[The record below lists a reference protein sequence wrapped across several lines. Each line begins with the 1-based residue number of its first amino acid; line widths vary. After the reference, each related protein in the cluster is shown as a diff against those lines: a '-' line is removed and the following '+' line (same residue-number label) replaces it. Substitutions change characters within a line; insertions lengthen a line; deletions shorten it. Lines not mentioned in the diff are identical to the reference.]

1 MRKLFI
7 PLLLCSALEAN
18 EKNGFFIEAGFE
30 TGLLEG
36 TQTQEKNYTTTQT
49 TTKTTTN
56 NYNYLPLNSILQRA
70 TNLFKDAD
78 ISKLSFSSL
87 SPVRASLDLSG
98 HLTIENFLPYNLNN
112 VKLSFTDA
120 QGNVIDLG
128 VIETLPKQSK
138 IVLSYQQFN
147 ETKQVFDNIM
157 EEQKK
162 YYEKEAERRKNKT
175 TSSVSETN
183 REPSFTFPTF
193 EVLSTPHSDPN
204 TQRVFEAL
212 SKINT
217 NLVMKYSDTN
227 NFESAKD
234 KTEKFTAKTAEEF
247 TNLMLNMIAVLDSQ
261 SWGDAIL
268 NAPFEFTDNK
278 QSGECTNKGDSNDNC
293 VYPQKNGL
301 VKSNVDK
308 KYVLDKQSIVNN
320 FRGKTDLDVSLLN
333 GAGVD
338 GLGSNTTPTNNDDGK
353 NYGQLAVVA
362 SALNPQKLFGT
373 DYKTI
378 NLADLRAI
386 LHEFSHTKGYTHNGN
401 MTYQRVPVV
410 GSNGQQEKKDDGAL
424 KDSDGLPYNVC
435 SLYGG
440 QGQPSFPSNYP
451 NSIYHNCADVPA
463 GFLGVTA
470 AVWQQLINQNA
481 LPINFANLNSQT
493 NYNLNATLNTQD
505 MANSVIGTIQKTLTA
520 TSTTTTTSYH
530 HSKSLQRF
538 RSPLL
543 GINVKIGY
551 QNYFNDFIGL
561 AYYGI
566 IKYNYAKAANQKV
579 QQLSYGG
586 GIDLLLDF
594 ITTYSN
600 KNSPTGIQTRR
611 NFSSSFGIF
620 GGLRGLYNSYYALN
634 KVKGS
639 GNLDAATGLN
649 YRYKHSKYSVGI
661 SIPLIQRKA
670 SVISSGSDYTNS
682 FVFNEG
688 ASHFKV
694 FFNYGWVF

>member
-7 PLLLCSALEAN
+7 PLLLFSALEAN

-36 TQTQEKNYTTTQT
+36 AQTQEKRHT
-49 TTKTTTN
+49 TTKNTYAT
-56 NYNYLPLNSILQRA
+56 YNYLPTDTILKRA
-70 TNLFKDAD
+70 ANLFTNAEA
-78 ISKLSFSSL
+78 ISKLKFSSL
-87 SPVRASLDLSG
+87 SPIRVLYMYNG
-98 HLTIENFLPYNLNN
+98 QLTIENFLPYNLSN
-112 VKLSFTDA
+112 VKLSFKDT
-120 QGNVIDLG
+120 QGNAIDLG
-128 VIETLPKQSK
+128 VIETIPKHSK
-138 IVLSYQQFN
+138 IVLPG
-147 ETKQVFDNIM
+147 EAFDSLKIDPYTLFLP
-157 EEQKK
+157 KI
-162 YYEKEAERRKNKT
+162 EA
-175 TSSVSETN
+175 TSTSI
-183 REPSFTFPTF
+183 
-193 EVLSTPHSDPN
+193 SDTN
-204 TQRVFEAL
+204 TQRVFETL
-212 SKINT
+212 NKIKT
-217 NLVMKYSDTN
+217 DLVVNYRNENK
-227 NFESAKD
+227 FKD
-234 KTEKFTAKTAEEF
+234 HENHWEAFTPQTAEEF

-268 NAPFEFTDNK
+268 NAPFEFT
-278 QSGECTNKGDSNDNC
+278 NKGGEECDTSKENDC
-293 VYPQKNGL
+293 VNPGTNGL
-301 VKSNVDK
+301 VNSQNKS
-308 KYVLDKQSIVNN
+308 YVLNKQDIVNK
-320 FRGKTDLDVSLLN
+320 FRNKADLDVIVLKDS
-333 GAGVD
+333 GVV
-338 GLGSNTTPTNNDDGK
+338 GLGSDITPSNNDDGK
-353 NYGQLAVVA
+353 HYGQLGVVA
-362 SALNPQKLFGT
+362 SALDPKKLFGN
-373 DYKTI
+373 DLKTI
-378 NLADLRAI
+378 NLEDLRTI

-401 MTYQRVPVV
+401 MTYQRVPT
-410 GSNGQQEKKDDGAL
+410 GQNENGKP

-435 SLYGG
+435 SLYGKSN
-440 QGQPSFPSNYP
+440 QPAFPSNYP

-481 LPINFANLNSQT
+481 LPIDYANLSAQT
-493 NYNLNATLNTQD
+493 NYNLNASLNTQD
-505 MANSVIGTIQKTLTA
+505 LANSMLGTIQKTFV
-520 TSTTTTTSYH
+520 TSSVTNHYFS
-530 HSKSLQRF
+530 SASQSF
-538 RSPLL
+538 RSPIL
-543 GINVKIGY
+543 GVNAKIGY

-566 IKYNYAKAANQKV
+566 VKYNYSKALNQKF

-600 KNSPTGIQTRR
+600 KNSPIGIQTRK

-620 GGLRGLYNSYYALN
+620 GGLRGLYNSYYVLN

-639 GNLDAATGLN
+639 GNLDVATGLN

-670 SVISSGSDYTNS
+670 SVVSSGGDYTNS

>member
-36 TQTQEKNYTTTQT
+36 AQTQEKRHT
-49 TTKTTTN
+49 TTKNTYAT
-56 NYNYLPLNSILQRA
+56 YNYLPTDAVLKRA
-70 TNLFKDAD
+70 ANLFTDAKS
-78 ISKLSFSSL
+78 ISQLNFSSL
-87 SPVRASLDLSG
+87 SPVKVLYIG
-98 HLTIENFLPYNLNN
+98 GKLTIENFLPYNLSN

-120 QGNVIDLG
+120 QGNIIDLG
-128 VIETLPKQSK
+128 VIETIPKHSK
-138 IVLSYQQFN
+138 IVLPG
-147 ETKQVFDNIM
+147 EAFDSL
-157 EEQKK
+157 
-162 YYEKEAERRKNKT
+162 KEAFDKIDPYTFFFPKFEA
-175 TSSVSETN
+175 TSTSVS
-183 REPSFTFPTF
+183 
-193 EVLSTPHSDPN
+193 DAN
-204 TQRVFEAL
+204 TQRVFETL
-212 SKINT
+212 NKIKT
-217 NLVMKYSDTN
+217 NLIMKYSNENPSNFNTCPYN
-227 NFESAKD
+227 NNGNTKND
-234 KTEKFTAKTAEEF
+234 CWQPFTPQTAEEF

-268 NAPFEFTDNK
+268 NAPFDFTNSSTDCDNDSSKCVNPGINGRVDSKVDQQYVLNK
-278 QSGECTNKGDSNDNC
+278 QG
-293 VYPQKNGL
+293 
-301 VKSNVDK
+301 
-308 KYVLDKQSIVNN
+308 IVNN
-320 FRGKTDLDVSLLN
+320 FRKKIEID
-333 GAGVD
+333 
-338 GLGSNTTPTNNDDGK
+338 
-353 NYGQLAVVA
+353 AVVLKNSGVVGLA
-362 SALNPQKLFGT
+362 NGYGNDGEYGTLGVEAYALDPTKLFGNNL
-373 DYKTI
+373 KTI
-378 NLADLRAI
+378 NLADLRTI

-401 MTYQRVPVV
+401 MTYQRVPT
-410 GSNGQQEKKDDGAL
+410 GQNENGKP

-440 QGQPSFPSNYP
+440 QGQSAFPSNYP

-481 LPINFANLNSQT
+481 LPINFANLGSQT
-493 NYNLNATLNTQD
+493 NYNLNASLNTQD
-505 MANSVIGTIQKTLTA
+505 LANSMLSTIQKTFV
-520 TSTTTTTSYH
+520 TSSVTNHYFS
-530 HSKSLQRF
+530 SASQSF
-538 RSPLL
+538 RSPIL
-543 GINVKIGY
+543 GVNAKIGY

-566 IKYNYAKAANQKV
+566 IKYNYTKASSEKV

-586 GIDLLLDF
+586 GIDLLVDF

-600 KNSPTGIQTRR
+600 KNSPIDIQTRR

-639 GNLDAATGLN
+639 GNLDVATGLN

-670 SVISSGSDYTNS
+670 SIVSSDGDYTNS
-682 FVFNEG
+682 LVFNEG

>member
-7 PLLLCSALEAN
+7 PLLLFSALEAN

-36 TQTQEKNYTTTQT
+36 TQTQEKRHT
-49 TTKTTTN
+49 TTKSTYAT
-56 NYNYLPLNSILQRA
+56 YNYLPTDSVLKRA
-70 TNLFKDAD
+70 ANLFADAKS
-78 ISKLSFSSL
+78 ISQLKFSSL
-87 SPVRASLDLSG
+87 SPIKVLYIG
-98 HLTIENFLPYNLNN
+98 GQLTIENFLPYNLSN
-112 VKLSFTDA
+112 VKLSFKDA

-128 VIETLPKQSK
+128 VIETIPKHSK
-138 IVLSYQQFN
+138 IVLPG
-147 ETKQVFDNIM
+147 EAFDSL
-157 EEQKK
+157 
-162 YYEKEAERRKNKT
+162 KEAFDKIGPYTFFFPKFEA
-175 TSSVSETN
+175 TSTSI
-183 REPSFTFPTF
+183 
-193 EVLSTPHSDPN
+193 SDTN
-204 TQRVFEAL
+204 TQRVFETL
-212 SKINT
+212 NKIKT
-217 NLVMKYSDTN
+217 NLIMKYSNENPSNFNTCPYN
-227 NFESAKD
+227 NNGNTKND
-234 KTEKFTAKTAEEF
+234 CWQNFTPQTAEEF

-268 NAPFEFTDNK
+268 NAPFEFTNSSTDCDNDPSKCVNPGVNGRVDTKVDQQYILNK
-278 QSGECTNKGDSNDNC
+278 QG
-293 VYPQKNGL
+293 
-301 VKSNVDK
+301 
-308 KYVLDKQSIVNN
+308 IINN
-320 FRGKTDLDVSLLN
+320 FRKKIEID
-333 GAGVD
+333 
-338 GLGSNTTPTNNDDGK
+338 
-353 NYGQLAVVA
+353 AVVLKNSGVVGLA
-362 SALNPQKLFGT
+362 NGYGNDGEYGTLGVEAYALEPQKLFGN
-373 DYKTI
+373 DLKTI
-378 NLADLRAI
+378 NLADLRTI

-401 MTYQRVPVV
+401 MTYQRVP
-410 GSNGQQEKKDDGAL
+410 NGQVENGKP

-440 QGQPSFPSNYP
+440 SNQSAFPSNYP

-481 LPINFANLNSQT
+481 LPINFANLSAQT
-493 NYNLNATLNTQD
+493 NYNLNASLNTQD
-505 MANSVIGTIQKTLTA
+505 LANSMLGTIQKTFV
-520 TSTTTTTSYH
+520 TSSVTNHYFS
-530 HSKSLQRF
+530 SASQSF
-538 RSPLL
+538 RSPIL
-543 GINVKIGY
+543 GVNAKIGY

-566 IKYNYAKAANQKV
+566 IKYNYSKALNQKF

-600 KNSPTGIQTRR
+600 KNSPTGIQTKR

-620 GGLRGLYNSYYALN
+620 GGLRGLYNSYYVLN

-639 GNLDAATGLN
+639 GNLDVATGLN

-670 SVISSGSDYTNS
+670 SVVSSGSDYTNS

-694 FFNYGWVF
+694 FFNYGWIF

>member
-7 PLLLCSALEAN
+7 PLLLFSALEAN

-36 TQTQEKNYTTTQT
+36 VQTQEKRHT
-49 TTKTTTN
+49 TTKNTYAT
-56 NYNYLPLNSILQRA
+56 YNYLPTDAVLKRA
-70 TNLFKDAD
+70 ASLFTNAEA
-78 ISKLSFSSL
+78 ISKLKFSSL
-87 SPVRASLDLSG
+87 SPVRVLYMYNG
-98 HLTIENFLPYNLNN
+98 QLTIENFLPYNLNN

-128 VIETLPKQSK
+128 VIETIPKHSK
-138 IVLSYQQFN
+138 IVLPG
-147 ETKQVFDNIM
+147 EAFDSL
-157 EEQKK
+157 
-162 YYEKEAERRKNKT
+162 KEAFDKIDPYTFFLPKFEA
-175 TSSVSETN
+175 TSTSA
-183 REPSFTFPTF
+183 
-193 EVLSTPHSDPN
+193 SDPN
-204 TQRVFEAL
+204 TQRVFETL
-212 SKINT
+212 NKIKT
-217 NLVMKYSDTN
+217 NLVMKYSSENPSNFNTCPYN
-227 NFESAKD
+227 NNGNTKND
-234 KTEKFTAKTAEEF
+234 CWQPFTPQTAEEF

-268 NAPFEFTDNK
+268 NAPFEFTNSSTDCDNDPSK
-278 QSGECTNKGDSNDNC
+278 C
-293 VYPQKNGL
+293 VNPGTNGL
-301 VKSNVDK
+301 VDSKVDQQ
-308 KYVLDKQSIVNN
+308 YVLNKQGIVNN
-320 FRGKTDLDVSLLN
+320 FRKKIEID
-333 GAGVD
+333 
-338 GLGSNTTPTNNDDGK
+338 
-353 NYGQLAVVA
+353 AVVLKNSGVVGLA
-362 SALNPQKLFGT
+362 NGYGNDGEYGTLGVEAYALDPKKLFS
-373 DYKTI
+373 DNLKTI
-378 NLADLRAI
+378 NLEDLRTI

-401 MTYQRVPVV
+401 MTYQRVPT
-410 GSNGQQEKKDDGAL
+410 GQNENGKP

-440 QGQPSFPSNYP
+440 SNQPAFPSNYP

-505 MANSVIGTIQKTLTA
+505 MANSVIGTIQKTLTT

-530 HSKSLQRF
+530 HSKSSQRF

-543 GINVKIGY
+543 GVNVKIGY

-566 IKYNYAKAANQKV
+566 VKYNYSKALNQKV

-600 KNSPTGIQTRR
+600 KNSPTGIQTRK

-639 GNLDAATGLN
+639 GNLDATTGLN

-670 SVISSGSDYTNS
+670 SIVSSGDGYTNS
-682 FVFNEG
+682 LVFNEG

>member
-7 PLLLCSALEAN
+7 PLLLCSTLEAN

-36 TQTQEKNYTTTQT
+36 TQTQEKRHT
-49 TTKTTTN
+49 TTKNTYAT
-56 NYNYLPLNSILQRA
+56 YNYLPTDAVLKRA

-175 TSSVSETN
+175 TSSVSETK

-268 NAPFEFTDNK
+268 NAPFEFTNSSTDCDNDSSKCVNPGTNGRVNSQNASYVLNK
-278 QSGECTNKGDSNDNC
+278 QD
-293 VYPQKNGL
+293 
-301 VKSNVDK
+301 
-308 KYVLDKQSIVNN
+308 IVNK
-320 FRGKTDLDVSLLN
+320 FRNKADLDVSLLN
-333 GAGVD
+333 GAGVV

-362 SALNPQKLFGT
+362 SALNPQKLFGNNL
-373 DYKTI
+373 KTI
-378 NLADLRAI
+378 NLEDLRAI

-401 MTYQRVPVV
+401 MTYQRVPT
-410 GSNGQQEKKDDGAL
+410 GQNENGKP

-440 QGQPSFPSNYP
+440 QGQSAFPSNYP

-481 LPINFANLNSQT
+481 LPINFANLSSQT
-493 NYNLNATLNTQD
+493 NYNLNASLNTQD
-505 MANSVIGTIQKTLTA
+505 LANSMLSTIQKTFV
-520 TSTTTTTSYH
+520 TSSVTNHYFS
-530 HSKSLQRF
+530 SASQNF
-538 RSPLL
+538 RSPIL
-543 GINVKIGY
+543 GVNAKIGY

-566 IKYNYAKAANQKV
+566 IKYNYAKASSEKV

-586 GIDLLLDF
+586 GIDLLVDF

-600 KNSPTGIQTRR
+600 KNSPIDIQTRR

-639 GNLDAATGLN
+639 GNLDVATGLN

-670 SVISSGSDYTNS
+670 SIVSSNGDYTNS
-682 FVFNEG
+682 LVFNEG

>member
-36 TQTQEKNYTTTQT
+36 AQTQEKRHT
-49 TTKTTTN
+49 TTKNTYAT
-56 NYNYLPLNSILQRA
+56 YNYLPTDTILKRA
-70 TNLFKDAD
+70 ANLFTNAEA
-78 ISKLSFSSL
+78 ISKLKFSSL
-87 SPVRASLDLSG
+87 SPVRVLYMYNG
-98 HLTIENFLPYNLNN
+98 QLTIENFLPYNLSN

-120 QGNVIDLG
+120 QGNMIDLG
-128 VIETLPKQSK
+128 VIETIPKHSK
-138 IVLSYQQFN
+138 IVLPG
-147 ETKQVFDNIM
+147 EAFDSLKIDPYTFLPKI
-157 EEQKK
+157 EV
-162 YYEKEAERRKNKT
+162 
-175 TSSVSETN
+175 TSTSVS
-183 REPSFTFPTF
+183 
-193 EVLSTPHSDPN
+193 DAN
-204 TQRVFEAL
+204 TQRVFETL
-212 SKINT
+212 NKIKTDLIVNYR
-217 NLVMKYSDTN
+217 NENK
-227 NFESAKD
+227 FKD
-234 KTEKFTAKTAEEF
+234 HENHWEAFTPQTAEEF

-268 NAPFEFTDNK
+268 NAPFDF
-278 QSGECTNKGDSNDNC
+278 TNKGGGGECDTSKENEC
-293 VYPQKNGL
+293 VNPGTNGL
-301 VKSNVDK
+301 VNSQNKS
-308 KYVLDKQSIVNN
+308 YVLNKQDIVNK
-320 FRGKTDLDVSLLN
+320 FRNKADLDVVVLKDS
-333 GAGVD
+333 GVV
-338 GLGSNTTPTNNDDGK
+338 GLGSDITPSNNDDGK
-353 NYGQLAVVA
+353 HYGQLGVVA
-362 SALNPQKLFGT
+362 SALDPTKLFGN
-373 DYKTI
+373 DLKTI
-378 NLADLRAI
+378 NLEDLRTI

-401 MTYQRVPVV
+401 MTYQRVPT
-410 GSNGQQEKKDDGAL
+410 GQNENGKP

-440 QGQPSFPSNYP
+440 SNQSAFPSNYP

-481 LPINFANLNSQT
+481 LPINFANLGSQT
-493 NYNLNATLNTQD
+493 NYNLNASLNTQD
-505 MANSVIGTIQKTLTA
+505 LANSMLNTIQKTFV
-520 TSTTTTTSYH
+520 TSSVTNHYSSSTSQ
-530 HSKSLQRF
+530 SF
-538 RSPLL
+538 RSPIL
-543 GINVKIGY
+543 GVNAKIGY

-586 GIDLLLDF
+586 GIDLLVDF

-600 KNSPTGIQTRR
+600 KNSPIDIQTRR

-639 GNLDAATGLN
+639 GNLDVATGLN

-670 SVISSGSDYTNS
+670 SIVSSNGDYTNS
-682 FVFNEG
+682 LVFNEG

>member
-7 PLLLCSALEAN
+7 PLLLFSALEAN

-36 TQTQEKNYTTTQT
+36 TQTQEQRRT
-49 TTKTTTN
+49 TTKNTYAT
-56 NYNYLPLNSILQRA
+56 YNYLPTDTILKRA
-70 TNLFKDAD
+70 ANLFTNAEA
-78 ISKLSFSSL
+78 ISKLKFSSL
-87 SPVRASLDLSG
+87 SPVRVLYMYNG
-98 HLTIENFLPYNLNN
+98 QLTIENFLPYNLSN

-128 VIETLPKQSK
+128 VIETIPKHSKIILPGEAFDGLKIDPYTLFLPK
-138 IVLSYQQFN
+138 IEV
-147 ETKQVFDNIM
+147 
-157 EEQKK
+157 
-162 YYEKEAERRKNKT
+162 
-175 TSSVSETN
+175 TSTSVS
-183 REPSFTFPTF
+183 
-193 EVLSTPHSDPN
+193 DAN
-204 TQRVFEAL
+204 TQRVFETL
-212 SKINT
+212 NKIKT
-217 NLVMKYSDTN
+217 NLIVNYRNENK
-227 NFESAKD
+227 FEGHQNHWEA
-234 KTEKFTAKTAEEF
+234 FTPQTAEEF

-268 NAPFEFTDNK
+268 NAPFEFT
-278 QSGECTNKGDSNDNC
+278 NKGGEECDTSKENEC
-293 VYPQKNGL
+293 VNPGTNGR
-301 VKSNVDK
+301 VNSKVDQ
-308 KYVLDKQSIVNN
+308 KYVLNKQDIVNK
-320 FRGKTDLDVSLLN
+320 FRNKADLDVVVLKDS
-333 GAGVD
+333 GVV
-338 GLGSNTTPTNNDDGK
+338 GLGSDITPSNNDDGK
-353 NYGQLAVVA
+353 HYGQLGVVA
-362 SALNPQKLFGT
+362 SALDPKKLFGN
-373 DYKTI
+373 DLKTI
-378 NLADLRAI
+378 KLEDLRTI

-401 MTYQRVPVV
+401 MTYQRVPT
-410 GSNGQQEKKDDGAL
+410 GQNENGKP

-440 QGQPSFPSNYP
+440 SNQSAFPSNYP

-481 LPINFANLNSQT
+481 LPINYANLGSQT
-493 NYNLNATLNTQD
+493 NYNLNASLNTQD
-505 MANSVIGTIQKTLTA
+505 LANSMLSTIQKTFV
-520 TSTTTTTSYH
+520 TSSVTNHYFSSTS
-530 HSKSLQRF
+530 QNF
-538 RSPLL
+538 RSPIL
-543 GINVKIGY
+543 GVNAKMGY

-586 GIDLLLDF
+586 GIDLLVDF

-600 KNSPTGIQTRR
+600 KNSPIDIQTRR

-639 GNLDAATGLN
+639 GNLDVATGLN
-649 YRYKHSKYSVGI
+649 YRYKHSKYSVGV

-670 SVISSGSDYTNS
+670 SIVSSNGDYTNS

>member
-7 PLLLCSALEAN
+7 PLLLFSALEAN

-36 TQTQEKNYTTTQT
+36 TQTQEKRHT
-49 TTKTTTN
+49 TTKNTYAT
-56 NYNYLPLNSILQRA
+56 YNYLPTDAVLKRA
-70 TNLFKDAD
+70 TNLFTNAEA
-78 ISKLSFSSL
+78 ISKLKFSSL
-87 SPVRASLDLSG
+87 SPVRVLYMYNG
-98 HLTIENFLPYNLNN
+98 QLTIENFLPYNLSN
-112 VKLSFTDA
+112 VKISFTDA
-120 QGNVIDLG
+120 QGNIIDLG
-128 VIETLPKQSK
+128 VIETIPKHSK
-138 IVLSYQQFN
+138 IVLPG
-147 ETKQVFDNIM
+147 EAFDSL
-157 EEQKK
+157 
-162 YYEKEAERRKNKT
+162 KEAFDKIDPYTFFLPKIEA
-175 TSSVSETN
+175 TSTSVS
-183 REPSFTFPTF
+183 
-193 EVLSTPHSDPN
+193 DAN
-204 TQRVFEAL
+204 TQRVFETL
-212 SKINT
+212 NKIKT
-217 NLVMKYSDTN
+217 DLVVNYRNENK
-227 NFESAKD
+227 FKD
-234 KTEKFTAKTAEEF
+234 HENHWEAFTPQTAEEF

-268 NAPFEFTDNK
+268 NAPFEFTNSSTDCDNDPSKCVNPGTNGRVNSQNKSYVLNK
-278 QSGECTNKGDSNDNC
+278 QD
-293 VYPQKNGL
+293 
-301 VKSNVDK
+301 
-308 KYVLDKQSIVNN
+308 IVNK
-320 FRGKTDLDVSLLN
+320 FRNKADLDVVVLKDS
-333 GAGVD
+333 GVV
-338 GLGSNTTPTNNDDGK
+338 GLGSDITPSNNDDGK
-353 NYGQLAVVA
+353 HYGQLGVVA
-362 SALNPQKLFGT
+362 SALDPKKLFGNNL
-373 DYKTI
+373 KTI
-378 NLADLRAI
+378 NLQDLRTI

-401 MTYQRVPVV
+401 MTYQRVPT
-410 GSNGQQEKKDDGAL
+410 GQNENGKP

-440 QGQPSFPSNYP
+440 QGQSAFPSNYP

-481 LPINFANLNSQT
+481 LPINFANLDSQT
-493 NYNLNATLNTQD
+493 NYNLNASLNTQD
-505 MANSVIGTIQKTLTA
+505 LANSMLSTIQKTFV
-520 TSTTTTTSYH
+520 TSSVTDHYFS
-530 HSKSLQRF
+530 SASQSF
-538 RSPLL
+538 RSPIL
-543 GINVKIGY
+543 GVNAKIGY

-586 GIDLLLDF
+586 GIDLLVDF

-600 KNSPTGIQTRR
+600 KNNPIDIQTRR

-639 GNLDAATGLN
+639 GNLDVATGLN

-670 SVISSGSDYTNS
+670 SIVSSNGDYTNS
-682 FVFNEG
+682 LVFNEG

>member
-1 MRKLFI
+1 MKKLFI
-7 PLLLCSALEAN
+7 PLLLFSALEAN

-36 TQTQEKNYTTTQT
+36 TQTQEKRHT
-49 TTKTTTN
+49 TTKNTYAT
-56 NYNYLPLNSILQRA
+56 YNYLPTDTILKRA
-70 TNLFKDAD
+70 ANLFTNAEA
-78 ISKLSFSSL
+78 ISKLKFSSL
-87 SPVRASLDLSG
+87 SPVRVLYMYNG
-98 HLTIENFLPYNLNN
+98 QLTIENFLPYNLSN

-128 VIETLPKQSK
+128 VIETIPKHSK
-138 IVLSYQQFN
+138 IVLPG
-147 ETKQVFDNIM
+147 EAFDSLKIDPYTLFLP
-157 EEQKK
+157 KI
-162 YYEKEAERRKNKT
+162 EA
-175 TSSVSETN
+175 TSTSI
-183 REPSFTFPTF
+183 
-193 EVLSTPHSDPN
+193 SDAN
-204 TQRVFEAL
+204 TQRVFETL
-212 SKINT
+212 NKIKT
-217 NLVMKYSDTN
+217 NLVVNYRNENK
-227 NFESAKD
+227 FKD
-234 KTEKFTAKTAEEF
+234 HENHWEAFTPQTAEEF

-268 NAPFEFTDNK
+268 NAPFEFTNK
-278 QSGECTNKGDSNDNC
+278 GGGGECDTSEENAC
-293 VYPQKNGL
+293 VNPGTNGL
-301 VKSNVDK
+301 VNSQNKS
-308 KYVLDKQSIVNN
+308 YVLNKQDIVNK
-320 FRGKTDLDVSLLN
+320 FRNKADLDVVVLKDS
-333 GAGVD
+333 GVV
-338 GLGSNTTPTNNDDGK
+338 GLGSDITPSNNDDGK
-353 NYGQLAVVA
+353 HYGQLGVVA
-362 SALNPQKLFGT
+362 SALDPKKLFGN
-373 DYKTI
+373 DLKTI
-378 NLADLRAI
+378 NLEDLRTI

-401 MTYQRVPVV
+401 MTYQRVPVTKDGQV
-410 GSNGQQEKKDDGAL
+410 EKDNNGKP

-435 SLYGG
+435 SRFNGSG
-440 QGQPSFPSNYP
+440 QSAFPSNYP

-481 LPINFANLNSQT
+481 LPINYANLGSQT
-493 NYNLNATLNTQD
+493 NYNLNASLNTQD
-505 MANSVIGTIQKTLTA
+505 LANSMLSTIQKTFV
-520 TSTTTTTSYH
+520 TSSVTNHYFS
-530 HSKSLQRF
+530 SASQSF
-538 RSPLL
+538 RSPIL
-543 GINVKIGY
+543 GVNAKIGY

-566 IKYNYAKAANQKV
+566 IKYNYSKALNQKF

-600 KNSPTGIQTRR
+600 KNGPTGVQTRR

-620 GGLRGLYNSYYALN
+620 GGLRGLYNSYYVLN

-639 GNLDAATGLN
+639 GNLDVATGLN

-670 SVISSGSDYTNS
+670 SVVSNGGDYTNS

>member
-7 PLLLCSALEAN
+7 PLLLFSALEAN

-36 TQTQEKNYTTTQT
+36 TQTQEKRHT
-49 TTKTTTN
+49 TTKNTYAT
-56 NYNYLPLNSILQRA
+56 YNYLPTDTILKRA
-70 TNLFKDAD
+70 ANLFTDAKS
-78 ISKLSFSSL
+78 ISQLNFSSL
-87 SPVRASLDLSG
+87 SPVKVLYIG
-98 HLTIENFLPYNLNN
+98 GKLTIENFLPYNLSN

-128 VIETLPKQSK
+128 VIETIPKHSK
-138 IVLSYQQFN
+138 IVLPG
-147 ETKQVFDNIM
+147 EAFDSL
-157 EEQKK
+157 
-162 YYEKEAERRKNKT
+162 KEAFDKIGPYTFFLPKFEA
-175 TSSVSETN
+175 TSTSI
-183 REPSFTFPTF
+183 
-193 EVLSTPHSDPN
+193 SDAN
-204 TQRVFEAL
+204 TQRVFETL
-212 SKINT
+212 NNIKT
-217 NLVMKYSDTN
+217 NLIMKYSNKNPSNFNTCPYN
-227 NFESAKD
+227 NNGNTKND
-234 KTEKFTAKTAEEF
+234 CWQNFTPQTAEEF

-268 NAPFEFTDNK
+268 NAPFEFTNSSTDCDNDPSKCVNPGVNGRVDTKVDQQYILNK
-278 QSGECTNKGDSNDNC
+278 QG
-293 VYPQKNGL
+293 
-301 VKSNVDK
+301 
-308 KYVLDKQSIVNN
+308 IINN
-320 FRGKTDLDVSLLN
+320 FRKKIEID
-333 GAGVD
+333 
-338 GLGSNTTPTNNDDGK
+338 
-353 NYGQLAVVA
+353 AVVLKNSGVVGLA
-362 SALNPQKLFGT
+362 NGYGNDGEYGTLGVEAYALEPQKLFGN
-373 DYKTI
+373 DLKTI
-378 NLADLRAI
+378 NLADLRTI
-386 LHEFSHTKGYTHNGN
+386 LHEFSHTKGYGHNGN
-401 MTYQRVPVV
+401 MTYQRVPT
-410 GSNGQQEKKDDGAL
+410 GQNENGKP

-440 QGQPSFPSNYP
+440 SNQSAFPSNYP

-481 LPINFANLNSQT
+481 LPINYANLGSQT
-493 NYNLNATLNTQD
+493 NYNLNASLNTQD
-505 MANSVIGTIQKTLTA
+505 LANSMLGTIQKTFV
-520 TSTTTTTSYH
+520 TSSVTNHYFS
-530 HSKSLQRF
+530 SASQSF
-538 RSPLL
+538 RSPIL
-543 GINVKIGY
+543 GVNAKIGY

-566 IKYNYAKAANQKV
+566 IKYNYSKALNQKF

-600 KNSPTGIQTRR
+600 KNSPTGVQTRR

-620 GGLRGLYNSYYALN
+620 GGLRGLYNSYYVLN

-639 GNLDAATGLN
+639 GNLDVATGLN

-670 SVISSGSDYTNS
+670 SVVSSGSDYTNS

>member
-7 PLLLCSALEAN
+7 PLLLFSALEAN
-18 EKNGFFIEAGFE
+18 EKNGFFIEVGFE

-36 TQTQEKNYTTTQT
+36 TQTQEKRHT
-49 TTKTTTN
+49 TTKNTYAT
-56 NYNYLPLNSILQRA
+56 YNYLPTDTILKRA
-70 TNLFKDAD
+70 ANLFTDAKS
-78 ISKLSFSSL
+78 ISQLNFSSL
-87 SPVRASLDLSG
+87 SPVKVLYIG
-98 HLTIENFLPYNLNN
+98 GKLTIENFLPYNLSN

-128 VIETLPKQSK
+128 VIETIPKHSK
-138 IVLSYQQFN
+138 IVLPG
-147 ETKQVFDNIM
+147 EAFDSL
-157 EEQKK
+157 
-162 YYEKEAERRKNKT
+162 KEAFDKIDPYTFFLPKFEA
-175 TSSVSETN
+175 TSTSVS
-183 REPSFTFPTF
+183 
-193 EVLSTPHSDPN
+193 DAN
-204 TQRVFEAL
+204 TQRVFETL
-212 SKINT
+212 NKIKT
-217 NLVMKYSDTN
+217 NLIMKYSNENPSNFNTCPYN
-227 NFESAKD
+227 NNGNTKND
-234 KTEKFTAKTAEEF
+234 CWQPFTPQTAEEF

-268 NAPFEFTDNK
+268 NAPFEFTNSPTDCDNDPSKCVNPGINGRVDSKVDQQYVLNK
-278 QSGECTNKGDSNDNC
+278 QG
-293 VYPQKNGL
+293 
-301 VKSNVDK
+301 
-308 KYVLDKQSIVNN
+308 IVNN
-320 FRGKTDLDVSLLN
+320 FRKKIEID
-333 GAGVD
+333 
-338 GLGSNTTPTNNDDGK
+338 
-353 NYGQLAVVA
+353 AVVLKNSGVVGLA
-362 SALNPQKLFGT
+362 NGYGNDGEYGTLGVEAYALEPQKLFS
-373 DYKTI
+373 DNLKTI
-378 NLADLRAI
+378 NLEDLRTI
-386 LHEFSHTKGYTHNGN
+386 LHEFSHTKGYGHNGN
-401 MTYQRVPVV
+401 MTYQRVPT
-410 GSNGQQEKKDDGAL
+410 GQNENGKP

-440 QGQPSFPSNYP
+440 SNQPAFPSNYP

-493 NYNLNATLNTQD
+493 NYNLNASLNTQD
-505 MANSVIGTIQKTLTA
+505 LANSMLNTIQKTFV
-520 TSTTTTTSYH
+520 TSSVTNHYS
-530 HSKSLQRF
+530 SSASQSF
-538 RSPLL
+538 RSPIL
-543 GINVKIGY
+543 GVNAKIGY

-566 IKYNYAKAANQKV
+566 IKYNYAKAANQKI

-600 KNSPTGIQTRR
+600 KNSPTGIQTRK

-620 GGLRGLYNSYYALN
+620 GGLRGLYNSYYVLN

-639 GNLDAATGLN
+639 GNLDVATGLN

-670 SVISSGSDYTNS
+670 SVVSSGSDYTNS

>member
-7 PLLLCSALEAN
+7 PLLLFSALEAN

-36 TQTQEKNYTTTQT
+36 TQTQEKRHT
-49 TTKTTTN
+49 TTKNTYAT
-56 NYNYLPLNSILQRA
+56 YSYLPTDSVLKRA
-70 TNLFKDAD
+70 ANLFTDAKS
-78 ISKLSFSSL
+78 ISQLNFSSL
-87 SPVRASLDLSG
+87 SPVKVLYIG
-98 HLTIENFLPYNLNN
+98 GKLTIENFLPYNLSN

-128 VIETLPKQSK
+128 VIETIPKHSK
-138 IVLSYQQFN
+138 IVLPG
-147 ETKQVFDNIM
+147 EAFDSL
-157 EEQKK
+157 
-162 YYEKEAERRKNKT
+162 KEAFDKIDPYTFFLPKFEA
-175 TSSVSETN
+175 TSTSI
-183 REPSFTFPTF
+183 
-193 EVLSTPHSDPN
+193 SDAN
-204 TQRVFEAL
+204 TQRVFETL
-212 SKINT
+212 NNIKT
-217 NLVMKYSDTN
+217 NLIMKYSNKNPSNFNTCPYN
-227 NFESAKD
+227 NNGNTKND
-234 KTEKFTAKTAEEF
+234 CWQNFTPQTAEEF

-261 SWGDAIL
+261 SWSDAIL
-268 NAPFEFTDNK
+268 NAPFEFTNSSTDCDNDPSKCVNPGINGRVDTKVDQQYILNK
-278 QSGECTNKGDSNDNC
+278 QG
-293 VYPQKNGL
+293 
-301 VKSNVDK
+301 
-308 KYVLDKQSIVNN
+308 IINN
-320 FRGKTDLDVSLLN
+320 FRKKIEID
-333 GAGVD
+333 
-338 GLGSNTTPTNNDDGK
+338 
-353 NYGQLAVVA
+353 AVVLKNSGVVGLA
-362 SALNPQKLFGT
+362 NGYGNDGEYGTLGVEAYALEPQKLFGN
-373 DYKTI
+373 DLKTI
-378 NLADLRAI
+378 NLADLRTI
-386 LHEFSHTKGYTHNGN
+386 LHEFSHTKGYGHNGN
-401 MTYQRVPVV
+401 MTYQRVPT
-410 GSNGQQEKKDDGAL
+410 GQNENGKP

-440 QGQPSFPSNYP
+440 SNQPAFPNNYP

-481 LPINFANLNSQT
+481 LPIDYANLSAQT
-493 NYNLNATLNTQD
+493 NYNLNASLNTQD
-505 MANSVIGTIQKTLTA
+505 LANSMLSTIQKTFV
-520 TSTTTTTSYH
+520 TSSVTNHYFS
-530 HSKSLQRF
+530 SASQSF
-538 RSPLL
+538 RSPIL
-543 GINVKIGY
+543 GVNAKIGY

-566 IKYNYAKAANQKV
+566 IKYNYSKALNQKF

-600 KNSPTGIQTRR
+600 KNSPIGVQTRR

-620 GGLRGLYNSYYALN
+620 GGLRGLYNSYYVLN

-639 GNLDAATGLN
+639 GNLDVATGLN

-670 SVISSGSDYTNS
+670 SVVSSGGDYTNS

>member
-7 PLLLCSALEAN
+7 PLLLFSTLEAN

-36 TQTQEKNYTTTQT
+36 TQTQEKRHT
-49 TTKTTTN
+49 TTKNTYAT
-56 NYNYLPLNSILQRA
+56 YNYLPTDTILKRA
-70 TNLFKDAD
+70 ANLFTDAKS
-78 ISKLSFSSL
+78 ISQLNFSSL
-87 SPVRASLDLSG
+87 SPVKVLYIG
-98 HLTIENFLPYNLNN
+98 GKLTIENFLPYNLSN

-120 QGNVIDLG
+120 QGNVTDLG
-128 VIETLPKQSK
+128 VIETIPKHSK
-138 IVLSYQQFN
+138 IVLPG
-147 ETKQVFDNIM
+147 EAFDSL
-157 EEQKK
+157 
-162 YYEKEAERRKNKT
+162 KEAFDKIGPYTFFLPKFEA
-175 TSSVSETN
+175 TSTSVS
-183 REPSFTFPTF
+183 
-193 EVLSTPHSDPN
+193 DAN
-204 TQRVFEAL
+204 TQRVFETL
-212 SKINT
+212 NKIKT
-217 NLVMKYSDTN
+217 NLIMKYSNENPSNFNTCPYN
-227 NFESAKD
+227 NNGNTKND
-234 KTEKFTAKTAEEF
+234 CWQPFTPQTAEEF

-268 NAPFEFTDNK
+268 NAPFDFTNSSTDCDNDPSKCVNPGINGRVDSKVDQQYVLNK
-278 QSGECTNKGDSNDNC
+278 QG
-293 VYPQKNGL
+293 
-301 VKSNVDK
+301 
-308 KYVLDKQSIVNN
+308 IVNN
-320 FRGKTDLDVSLLN
+320 FRKKIEID
-333 GAGVD
+333 
-338 GLGSNTTPTNNDDGK
+338 
-353 NYGQLAVVA
+353 AVVLKNSGVVGLA
-362 SALNPQKLFGT
+362 NGYGNDGEYGTLGVEAYALEPQKLFGNNL
-373 DYKTI
+373 KTI
-378 NLADLRAI
+378 NLEDLRTI
-386 LHEFSHTKGYTHNGN
+386 LHEFSHTKGYGHNGN
-401 MTYQRVPVV
+401 MTYQRVPT
-410 GSNGQQEKKDDGAL
+410 GQNENGKP

-440 QGQPSFPSNYP
+440 QGQSAFPSNYP

-481 LPINFANLNSQT
+481 LPINFANLGSQT
-493 NYNLNATLNTQD
+493 NYNLNASLNTQD
-505 MANSVIGTIQKTLTA
+505 LANSMLSTIQKTFV
-520 TSTTTTTSYH
+520 TSSVTNHYVS
-530 HSKSLQRF
+530 SASQSF
-538 RSPLL
+538 RSPIL
-543 GINVKIGY
+543 GVNAKIGY

-586 GIDLLLDF
+586 GIDLLVDF

-639 GNLDAATGLN
+639 GNLDVATGLN

-670 SVISSGSDYTNS
+670 SIVSSDGDYTNS

>member
-7 PLLLCSALEAN
+7 PLLLFSALEAN

-36 TQTQEKNYTTTQT
+36 VQTQEKRHT
-49 TTKTTTN
+49 TTKNTYAT
-56 NYNYLPLNSILQRA
+56 YNYLPTDTILKRA
-70 TNLFKDAD
+70 ANLFTDAKS
-78 ISKLSFSSL
+78 ISQLKFSSL
-87 SPVRASLDLSG
+87 SPVRVLYMYNG
-98 HLTIENFLPYNLNN
+98 QLTIENFLPYNLSN

-128 VIETLPKQSK
+128 VIETIPKYSK
-138 IVLSYQQFN
+138 IVLPG
-147 ETKQVFDNIM
+147 EAFDSLKIDPYTFFLP
-157 EEQKK
+157 KI
-162 YYEKEAERRKNKT
+162 EA
-175 TSSVSETN
+175 TSTSI
-183 REPSFTFPTF
+183 
-193 EVLSTPHSDPN
+193 SDAN
-204 TQRVFEAL
+204 TQRVFETL
-212 SKINT
+212 NKIKT
-217 NLVMKYSDTN
+217 NLIVNYRNENK
-227 NFESAKD
+227 FKD
-234 KTEKFTAKTAEEF
+234 HENHWEAFTPQTAEEF

-268 NAPFEFTDNK
+268 NAPFEFTNK
-278 QSGECTNKGDSNDNC
+278 DGGGECDTSKENECVNPGTNGRVDS
-293 VYPQKNGL
+293 K
-301 VKSNVDK
+301 VDQQ
-308 KYVLDKQSIVNN
+308 YVLDKQSIVNN

-362 SALNPQKLFGT
+362 SALNPQKLFGNNL
-373 DYKTI
+373 KTI
-378 NLADLRAI
+378 NLEDLRTI

-401 MTYQRVPVV
+401 MTYQRVPT
-410 GSNGQQEKKDDGAL
+410 GQNENGKP

-440 QGQPSFPSNYP
+440 SNQPAFPSNYP

-481 LPINFANLNSQT
+481 LPINYANLNSQT
-493 NYNLNATLNTQD
+493 NYNLNASLNTQD
-505 MANSVIGTIQKTLTA
+505 MANSVIGTIQKTLTT

-530 HSKSLQRF
+530 HSKSSQRF

-543 GINVKIGY
+543 GVNVKIGY

-566 IKYNYAKAANQKV
+566 IKYNYSKAINQKF

-586 GIDLLLDF
+586 GIDLLVDF

-600 KNSPTGIQTRR
+600 KNSPTGIQTKR

-620 GGLRGLYNSYYALN
+620 GGLRGLYNSYYVLN

-639 GNLDAATGLN
+639 GNLDVATGLN

-670 SVISSGSDYTNS
+670 SVVSSGSDYTNS

>member
-7 PLLLCSALEAN
+7 PLLLFSALEAN

-36 TQTQEKNYTTTQT
+36 TQTQEKRHT
-49 TTKTTTN
+49 TTKNTYAT
-56 NYNYLPLNSILQRA
+56 YDYLPTDSVLKRA
-70 TNLFKDAD
+70 ANLFTNTEA
-78 ISKLSFSSL
+78 ISKLKFSSL
-87 SPVRASLDLSG
+87 SPVRVLYMYNG
-98 HLTIENFLPYNLNN
+98 QLTIENFLPYNLSN
-112 VKLSFTDA
+112 VKLSFKDA

-128 VIETLPKQSK
+128 VIETIPKHSKMVLPGEAFDSLKIDPYTLFLPK
-138 IVLSYQQFN
+138 I
-147 ETKQVFDNIM
+147 
-157 EEQKK
+157 
-162 YYEKEAERRKNKT
+162 EA
-175 TSSVSETN
+175 TSTSI
-183 REPSFTFPTF
+183 
-193 EVLSTPHSDPN
+193 SDAN
-204 TQRVFEAL
+204 TQRVFETL
-212 SKINT
+212 NKIKT
-217 NLVMKYSDTN
+217 DLVVNYRNENK
-227 NFESAKD
+227 FKD
-234 KTEKFTAKTAEEF
+234 HENHWEAFTPQTAEEF

-268 NAPFEFTDNK
+268 NAPFEFTNK
-278 QSGECTNKGDSNDNC
+278 GGGGECDTSKENEC
-293 VYPQKNGL
+293 VNPGTNGL
-301 VKSNVDK
+301 VNSQNKS
-308 KYVLDKQSIVNN
+308 YVLNKQDIVNK
-320 FRGKTDLDVSLLN
+320 FRNKADLDVVILKDS
-333 GAGVD
+333 GVV
-338 GLGSNTTPTNNDDGK
+338 GLGSDITPSNNDDGK
-353 NYGQLAVVA
+353 HYGQLGVVA
-362 SALNPQKLFGT
+362 SALDPKKLFGN
-373 DYKTI
+373 DLKTI
-378 NLADLRAI
+378 NLEDLRTI
-386 LHEFSHTKGYTHNGN
+386 LHEFSHTKGYGHNGN
-401 MTYQRVPVV
+401 MTYQRVPVMKDGQV
-410 GSNGQQEKKDDGAL
+410 EKDNNGKP

-440 QGQPSFPSNYP
+440 QGQSAFPSNYP

-481 LPINFANLNSQT
+481 LPIDYANLSAQT
-493 NYNLNATLNTQD
+493 NYNLNASLNTQD
-505 MANSVIGTIQKTLTA
+505 LANSMLGTIQKTFV
-520 TSTTTTTSYH
+520 TSSVTNHYFS
-530 HSKSLQRF
+530 SASQSF
-538 RSPLL
+538 RSPIL
-543 GINVKIGY
+543 GVNAKIGY

-566 IKYNYAKAANQKV
+566 IKYNYSKALNQKF

-600 KNSPTGIQTRR
+600 KNSPTGVQTRR

-620 GGLRGLYNSYYALN
+620 GGLRGLYNSYYVLN

-639 GNLDAATGLN
+639 GNLDVATGLN

-670 SVISSGSDYTNS
+670 SVVSSSSDYTNS

>member
-7 PLLLCSALEAN
+7 PLLLFSALEAN

-36 TQTQEKNYTTTQT
+36 TQTQEKRHT
-49 TTKTTTN
+49 TTKNTYAT
-56 NYNYLPLNSILQRA
+56 YNYLPTDAVLKRA
-70 TNLFKDAD
+70 ANLFTNAEA
-78 ISKLSFSSL
+78 ISKLKFSSL
-87 SPVRASLDLSG
+87 SPVRVLYMYNG
-98 HLTIENFLPYNLNN
+98 QLTIENFLPYNLSN

-128 VIETLPKQSK
+128 VIETIPKHSK
-138 IVLSYQQFN
+138 IVLPG
-147 ETKQVFDNIM
+147 EAFDSLKIDPYTLFLP
-157 EEQKK
+157 KI
-162 YYEKEAERRKNKT
+162 EA
-175 TSSVSETN
+175 TSTSVS
-183 REPSFTFPTF
+183 
-193 EVLSTPHSDPN
+193 DAN
-204 TQRVFEAL
+204 TQRVFETL
-212 SKINT
+212 NKIKT
-217 NLVMKYSDTN
+217 NLVVNYRNENK
-227 NFESAKD
+227 FKD
-234 KTEKFTAKTAEEF
+234 HENHWEAFTPQTAEEF

-268 NAPFEFTDNK
+268 NAPFDF
-278 QSGECTNKGDSNDNC
+278 TNKGGEECDTSKENEC
-293 VYPQKNGL
+293 VNPGTNGR
-301 VKSNVDK
+301 VNSQNAS
-308 KYVLDKQSIVNN
+308 YVLNKQDIVNK
-320 FRGKTDLDVSLLN
+320 FRNKADLDVVVLKDS
-333 GAGVD
+333 GVV
-338 GLGSNTTPTNNDDGK
+338 GLGSDITPSNNDDGK
-353 NYGQLAVVA
+353 HYGQLGVVA
-362 SALNPQKLFGT
+362 SALDPKKLFGNNL
-373 DYKTI
+373 KTI
-378 NLADLRAI
+378 NLEDLRTI

-401 MTYQRVPVV
+401 MTYQRVPT
-410 GSNGQQEKKDDGAL
+410 GQNENGKP

-440 QGQPSFPSNYP
+440 QGQSAFPSNYP

-481 LPINFANLNSQT
+481 LPINFANLSNQT
-493 NYNLNATLNTQD
+493 NYNLNASLNTQD
-505 MANSVIGTIQKTLTA
+505 LANSMLSTIQKTFV
-520 TSTTTTTSYH
+520 TSSVTNHYFS
-530 HSKSLQRF
+530 SASQSF
-538 RSPLL
+538 RSPIL
-543 GINVKIGY
+543 GVNAKIGY

-566 IKYNYAKAANQKV
+566 IKYNYAKASSEKV

-586 GIDLLLDF
+586 GIDLLVDF

-600 KNSPTGIQTRR
+600 KNNPIGIQTRR

-639 GNLDAATGLN
+639 GNLDVATGLN

-670 SVISSGSDYTNS
+670 SIVSNNGDYTNS
-682 FVFNEG
+682 LVFNEG

>member
-7 PLLLCSALEAN
+7 PLLLFSTLEAN

-36 TQTQEKNYTTTQT
+36 TQTQEQRRT
-49 TTKTTTN
+49 TTKNTYAT
-56 NYNYLPLNSILQRA
+56 YNYLPTDAVLKRA
-70 TNLFKDAD
+70 ANLFTNAEA
-78 ISKLSFSSL
+78 ISKLKFSSL
-87 SPVRASLDLSG
+87 SPVRVLYMYNG
-98 HLTIENFLPYNLNN
+98 QLTIENFLPYNLNN

-128 VIETLPKQSK
+128 VIETIPKHSK
-138 IVLSYQQFN
+138 IVLPG
-147 ETKQVFDNIM
+147 EAFDSLKVDPYTLFLPKI
-157 EEQKK
+157 
-162 YYEKEAERRKNKT
+162 EA
-175 TSSVSETN
+175 TSTSVS
-183 REPSFTFPTF
+183 
-193 EVLSTPHSDPN
+193 DAN
-204 TQRVFEAL
+204 TQRVFETL
-212 SKINT
+212 NKIKT
-217 NLVMKYSDTN
+217 DLVVNYRNENK
-227 NFESAKD
+227 FKD
-234 KTEKFTAKTAEEF
+234 HENHWEAFTPQTAEEF

-268 NAPFEFTDNK
+268 NAPFDF
-278 QSGECTNKGDSNDNC
+278 TNKGGEECDTGKENEC
-293 VYPQKNGL
+293 VNPGTNGR
-301 VKSNVDK
+301 VNSQNAS
-308 KYVLDKQSIVNN
+308 YVLNKQDIVNK
-320 FRGKTDLDVSLLN
+320 FRNKADLDVVVLKDS
-333 GAGVD
+333 GVV
-338 GLGSNTTPTNNDDGK
+338 GLGSDITPSNNDDGK
-353 NYGQLAVVA
+353 HYGQLGVVA
-362 SALNPQKLFGT
+362 SALDPKKLFGNNL
-373 DYKTI
+373 KTI
-378 NLADLRAI
+378 NLEDLRTI
-386 LHEFSHTKGYTHNGN
+386 LHEFSHTKGYGHNGN
-401 MTYQRVPVV
+401 MTYQRVPT
-410 GSNGQQEKKDDGAL
+410 GQNENGKP

-481 LPINFANLNSQT
+481 LPINFANLGSQT
-493 NYNLNATLNTQD
+493 NYNLNASLNTQD
-505 MANSVIGTIQKTLTA
+505 LANSMLSTIQKTFV
-520 TSTTTTTSYH
+520 TSSVTNHYS
-530 HSKSLQRF
+530 SSASQSF
-538 RSPLL
+538 RSPIL
-543 GINVKIGY
+543 GVNAKIGY

-566 IKYNYAKAANQKV
+566 IKYNYANAANQKV

-600 KNSPTGIQTRR
+600 KNSPIDIQTRR

-639 GNLDAATGLN
+639 GNLDVATGLN

-670 SVISSGSDYTNS
+670 SIVSSNGDYTNS

>member
-7 PLLLCSALEAN
+7 PLLLFSTLEAN

-36 TQTQEKNYTTTQT
+36 AQTQEKRHT
-49 TTKTTTN
+49 TTKNTYAT
-56 NYNYLPLNSILQRA
+56 YSYLPTDTILKRA
-70 TNLFKDAD
+70 ANLFTDAKS
-78 ISKLSFSSL
+78 ISQLNFSSL
-87 SPVRASLDLSG
+87 SPVKVLYIG
-98 HLTIENFLPYNLNN
+98 GKLTIENFLPYNLSN

-128 VIETLPKQSK
+128 VIETIPKHSK
-138 IVLSYQQFN
+138 IVLPG
-147 ETKQVFDNIM
+147 EAFDSL
-157 EEQKK
+157 
-162 YYEKEAERRKNKT
+162 KEAFDKIDPYTFFFPKFEA
-175 TSSVSETN
+175 TSTSVS
-183 REPSFTFPTF
+183 
-193 EVLSTPHSDPN
+193 DAN
-204 TQRVFEAL
+204 TQRVFETL
-212 SKINT
+212 NKIKT
-217 NLVMKYSDTN
+217 NLIMKYSNKNPN
-227 NFESAKD
+227 NFNTCPYNNNGNTKND
-234 KTEKFTAKTAEEF
+234 CWQNFTPQTAEEF

-268 NAPFEFTDNK
+268 NAPFEFTNSSTDCDNDPSKCVNPGTNGRVDSKVDQQYILNK
-278 QSGECTNKGDSNDNC
+278 QG
-293 VYPQKNGL
+293 
-301 VKSNVDK
+301 
-308 KYVLDKQSIVNN
+308 IINN
-320 FRGKTDLDVSLLN
+320 FRKKIEIDAVVLKNSGVVGLAN
-333 GAGVD
+333 GYGND
-338 GLGSNTTPTNNDDGK
+338 GEYGTLG
-353 NYGQLAVVA
+353 VVA
-362 SALNPQKLFGT
+362 SALDPKKLFGN
-373 DYKTI
+373 DLKTI
-378 NLADLRAI
+378 NLEDLRTI
-386 LHEFSHTKGYTHNGN
+386 LHEFSHTKGYGHNGN
-401 MTYQRVPVV
+401 MTYQRVPT
-410 GSNGQQEKKDDGAL
+410 GQNENGKP

-440 QGQPSFPSNYP
+440 SNQPAFPSNYP

-481 LPINFANLNSQT
+481 LPINYANLGSQT
-493 NYNLNATLNTQD
+493 NYNLNASLNTQD
-505 MANSVIGTIQKTLTA
+505 LANSMLGTIQKTFV
-520 TSTTTTTSYH
+520 TSSVTNHYS
-530 HSKSLQRF
+530 SSASQSF
-538 RSPLL
+538 RSPIL
-543 GINVKIGY
+543 GVNAKIGY

-566 IKYNYAKAANQKV
+566 IKYNYAKASSEKV

-600 KNSPTGIQTRR
+600 KNNPTGIQTKR
-611 NFSSSFGIF
+611 NFSSSFGMF
-620 GGLRGLYNSYYALN
+620 GGLRGLYNSYYVLN

-639 GNLDAATGLN
+639 GNLDVATGLN

-670 SVISSGSDYTNS
+670 SVVSSGSDYTNS

>member
-1 MRKLFI
+1 MKKLFV
-7 PLLLCSALEAN
+7 PLLLFSALEAN

-36 TQTQEKNYTTTQT
+36 TQTQEKRHT
-49 TTKTTTN
+49 TTKNTYGT
-56 NYNYLPLNSILQRA
+56 YNYLPTDTILKRA
-70 TNLFKDAD
+70 ANLFTDAKS
-78 ISKLSFSSL
+78 ISQLNFSSL
-87 SPVRASLDLSG
+87 SPVKVLYIG
-98 HLTIENFLPYNLNN
+98 GKLTIENFLPYNLSN

-128 VIETLPKQSK
+128 VIETIPKHSK
-138 IVLSYQQFN
+138 IVLPG
-147 ETKQVFDNIM
+147 EAFDSL
-157 EEQKK
+157 
-162 YYEKEAERRKNKT
+162 KEAFDKIDPYTFFFPKFEA
-175 TSSVSETN
+175 TSTSVS
-183 REPSFTFPTF
+183 
-193 EVLSTPHSDPN
+193 DAN
-204 TQRVFEAL
+204 TQRVFETL
-212 SKINT
+212 NKIKT
-217 NLVMKYSDTN
+217 DLVVNYRNENK
-227 NFESAKD
+227 FKD
-234 KTEKFTAKTAEEF
+234 HENHWQPFTPQTAEEF

-268 NAPFEFTDNK
+268 NAPFEFTNRSADCDNDLSK
-278 QSGECTNKGDSNDNC
+278 C
-293 VYPQKNGL
+293 VNPGTNGL
-301 VKSNVDK
+301 VNSQNKS
-308 KYVLDKQSIVNN
+308 YVLNKQDIVNK
-320 FRGKTDLDVSLLN
+320 FRNKADLDVVILKDS
-333 GAGVD
+333 GVV
-338 GLGSNTTPTNNDDGK
+338 GLGSGITPSNNDDGK
-353 NYGQLAVVA
+353 HYGQLGVVA
-362 SALNPQKLFGT
+362 SALDPKKLFGN
-373 DYKTI
+373 DLKTI
-378 NLADLRAI
+378 KLEDLRTI

-401 MTYQRVPVV
+401 MTYQRVPT
-410 GSNGQQEKKDDGAL
+410 GQNENGKP

-440 QGQPSFPSNYP
+440 SNQSAFPSNYP

-493 NYNLNATLNTQD
+493 NYNLNASLNTQD
-505 MANSVIGTIQKTLTA
+505 LANSMLSTIQKTFV
-520 TSTTTTTSYH
+520 TSSVTNHYS
-530 HSKSLQRF
+530 SSASQSF
-538 RSPLL
+538 RSPIL
-543 GINVKIGY
+543 GVNAKIGY

-600 KNSPTGIQTRR
+600 KNSPTGIQTRK

-620 GGLRGLYNSYYALN
+620 GGLRGLYNSYYVLN

-639 GNLDAATGLN
+639 GNLDVATGLN

-670 SVISSGSDYTNS
+670 SVVSSGGDYTNS

>member
-36 TQTQEKNYTTTQT
+36 AQTQEKRHT
-49 TTKTTTN
+49 TTKNTYAT
-56 NYNYLPLNSILQRA
+56 YNYLPTDAVLKRA
-70 TNLFKDAD
+70 ANLFTDAKS
-78 ISKLSFSSL
+78 ISQLNFSSL
-87 SPVRASLDLSG
+87 SPVKVLYIG
-98 HLTIENFLPYNLNN
+98 GKLTIENFLPYNLSN

-120 QGNVIDLG
+120 QGNIIDLG
-128 VIETLPKQSK
+128 VIETIPKHSK
-138 IVLSYQQFN
+138 IVLPG
-147 ETKQVFDNIM
+147 EAFDSL
-157 EEQKK
+157 
-162 YYEKEAERRKNKT
+162 KEAFDKIDPYTFFFPKFEA
-175 TSSVSETN
+175 TSTSVS
-183 REPSFTFPTF
+183 
-193 EVLSTPHSDPN
+193 DAN
-204 TQRVFEAL
+204 TQRVFETL
-212 SKINT
+212 NKIKT
-217 NLVMKYSDTN
+217 NLIMKYSNENPSNFNTCPYN
-227 NFESAKD
+227 NNGNTKND
-234 KTEKFTAKTAEEF
+234 CWQPFTPQTAEEF

-268 NAPFEFTDNK
+268 NAPFDFTNSSTDCDNDPSKCVNPGINGRVDSKVDQQYVLNK
-278 QSGECTNKGDSNDNC
+278 QG
-293 VYPQKNGL
+293 
-301 VKSNVDK
+301 
-308 KYVLDKQSIVNN
+308 IVNN
-320 FRGKTDLDVSLLN
+320 FRKKIEID
-333 GAGVD
+333 
-338 GLGSNTTPTNNDDGK
+338 
-353 NYGQLAVVA
+353 AVVLKNSGVVGLA
-362 SALNPQKLFGT
+362 NGYGNDGEYGTLGVEAYALDPTKLFGNNL
-373 DYKTI
+373 KTI
-378 NLADLRAI
+378 NLEDLRTI

-401 MTYQRVPVV
+401 MTYQRVPT
-410 GSNGQQEKKDDGAL
+410 GQNENGKP

-440 QGQPSFPSNYP
+440 QGQSAFPSNYP

-481 LPINFANLNSQT
+481 LPINFANLGSQT
-493 NYNLNATLNTQD
+493 NYNLNASLNTQD
-505 MANSVIGTIQKTLTA
+505 LANSMLSTIQKTFV
-520 TSTTTTTSYH
+520 TSSVTNHYFS
-530 HSKSLQRF
+530 SASQNF
-538 RSPLL
+538 RSPIL
-543 GINVKIGY
+543 GINAKIGY

-600 KNSPTGIQTRR
+600 KNSPIDIQTRR

-639 GNLDAATGLN
+639 GNLDVATGLN

-670 SVISSGSDYTNS
+670 SIVSNNGDYTNS
-682 FVFNEG
+682 LVFNEG

>member
-1 MRKLFI
+1 MKKLFI
-7 PLLLCSALEAN
+7 PLLLFSALEAN

-36 TQTQEKNYTTTQT
+36 AQTQEKRHT
-49 TTKTTTN
+49 TTKNTYAT
-56 NYNYLPLNSILQRA
+56 YNYLPTDTILKRA
-70 TNLFKDAD
+70 ANLFTNAEA
-78 ISKLSFSSL
+78 ISKLNFSSL
-87 SPVRASLDLSG
+87 SPVKVLYIG
-98 HLTIENFLPYNLNN
+98 GKLTIENFLPYNLSN

-128 VIETLPKQSK
+128 VIETIPKHSK
-138 IVLSYQQFN
+138 IVLPG
-147 ETKQVFDNIM
+147 EAFDSL
-157 EEQKK
+157 
-162 YYEKEAERRKNKT
+162 KEAFDKIDPYTFFFPKFEA
-175 TSSVSETN
+175 TSTSVS
-183 REPSFTFPTF
+183 
-193 EVLSTPHSDPN
+193 DAN
-204 TQRVFEAL
+204 TQRVFETL
-212 SKINT
+212 NKIKT
-217 NLVMKYSDTN
+217 NLIMKYSNENPN
-227 NFESAKD
+227 NFNTCPYNNNGNTKNDCWQS
-234 KTEKFTAKTAEEF
+234 FTPQTAEEF

-268 NAPFEFTDNK
+268 NAPFEFTNK
-278 QSGECTNKGDSNDNC
+278 GGGGECDTSKENDC
-293 VYPQKNGL
+293 VNPGTNGL
-301 VKSNVDK
+301 VNSQNKS
-308 KYVLDKQSIVNN
+308 YVLNKQGIVNN
-320 FRGKTDLDVSLLN
+320 FRKKIEID
-333 GAGVD
+333 
-338 GLGSNTTPTNNDDGK
+338 
-353 NYGQLAVVA
+353 AVVLKNSGVVGLA
-362 SALNPQKLFGT
+362 NGYGSDGEYGTLGVEAYTLEPTKLFG
-373 DYKTI
+373 DNLKTI
-378 NLADLRAI
+378 NLEDLRTI
-386 LHEFSHTKGYTHNGN
+386 LHEFSHTKGYGHNGN
-401 MTYQRVPVV
+401 MTYQRVPT
-410 GSNGQQEKKDDGAL
+410 GQNENGKP

-440 QGQPSFPSNYP
+440 SNQPAFPSNYP

-481 LPINFANLNSQT
+481 LPINYANLGSQT
-493 NYNLNATLNTQD
+493 NYNLNASLNTQD
-505 MANSVIGTIQKTLTA
+505 LANSMLGTIQKTFA
-520 TSTTTTTSYH
+520 TSSVTNHYS
-530 HSKSLQRF
+530 SSASQSF
-538 RSPLL
+538 RSPIL
-543 GINVKIGY
+543 GVNAKIGY

-566 IKYNYAKAANQKV
+566 VKYNYSKALNQKF

-600 KNSPTGIQTRR
+600 KNSPIDIQTRR

-620 GGLRGLYNSYYALN
+620 GGLRGLYNSYYVLN

-639 GNLDAATGLN
+639 GNLDVATGLN

-670 SVISSGSDYTNS
+670 SVVSSGSDYTNS

>member
-7 PLLLCSALEAN
+7 PLLLFSTLEAN

-36 TQTQEKNYTTTQT
+36 TQTQEKRHT
-49 TTKTTTN
+49 TTKNTYTT
-56 NYNYLPLNSILQRA
+56 YSYLPTDTILKRA
-70 TNLFKDAD
+70 ANLFTDAKS
-78 ISKLSFSSL
+78 ISQLNFSSL
-87 SPVRASLDLSG
+87 SPVKVLYIG
-98 HLTIENFLPYNLNN
+98 GKLTIENFLPYNLSN

-128 VIETLPKQSK
+128 VIETIPKHSK
-138 IVLSYQQFN
+138 IVLPG
-147 ETKQVFDNIM
+147 EAFDSL
-157 EEQKK
+157 
-162 YYEKEAERRKNKT
+162 KEAFDKIGPYTFFLPKFEA
-175 TSSVSETN
+175 TSTSI
-183 REPSFTFPTF
+183 
-193 EVLSTPHSDPN
+193 SDAN
-204 TQRVFEAL
+204 TQRVFETL
-212 SKINT
+212 NNIKT
-217 NLVMKYSDTN
+217 NLIMKYSNENPSNFNTCPYN
-227 NFESAKD
+227 NNGNTKND
-234 KTEKFTAKTAEEF
+234 CWQNFTPQTAEEF

-268 NAPFEFTDNK
+268 NAPFEFTNSSTDCDNDPSKCVNPGVNGRVDSKVDQQYILNK
-278 QSGECTNKGDSNDNC
+278 QG
-293 VYPQKNGL
+293 
-301 VKSNVDK
+301 
-308 KYVLDKQSIVNN
+308 IINN
-320 FRGKTDLDVSLLN
+320 FRKKIEID
-333 GAGVD
+333 
-338 GLGSNTTPTNNDDGK
+338 
-353 NYGQLAVVA
+353 AVVLKNSGVVGLA
-362 SALNPQKLFGT
+362 NGYGNDGEYGTLGVEAYALEPQKLFGN
-373 DYKTI
+373 DLKTI
-378 NLADLRAI
+378 NLADLRTI

-401 MTYQRVPVV
+401 MTYQRVPT
-410 GSNGQQEKKDDGAL
+410 GQNENGKP

-440 QGQPSFPSNYP
+440 QGQSAFPSNYP

-481 LPINFANLNSQT
+481 LPIDYANLIAQT
-493 NYNLNATLNTQD
+493 NYNLNASLNTQD
-505 MANSVIGTIQKTLTA
+505 LANSMLSTIQKTFV
-520 TSTTTTTSYH
+520 TSSVTNHYS
-530 HSKSLQRF
+530 SSASQSF
-538 RSPLL
+538 RSPIL
-543 GINVKIGY
+543 GVNAKIGY

-600 KNSPTGIQTRR
+600 KNSPIGIQTRR

-620 GGLRGLYNSYYALN
+620 GGLRGLYNSYYVLN

-639 GNLDAATGLN
+639 GNLDVATGLN

-670 SVISSGSDYTNS
+670 SVVSSDGNYTNS

>member
-7 PLLLCSALEAN
+7 PLLLFNALEAN

-36 TQTQEKNYTTTQT
+36 TQTQEKRHT
-49 TTKTTTN
+49 TTKNTYAT
-56 NYNYLPLNSILQRA
+56 YNYLPTDTILKRA
-70 TNLFKDAD
+70 ANLFTNTEA
-78 ISKLSFSSL
+78 ISKLKFSSL
-87 SPVRASLDLSG
+87 SPVRVLYMYNG
-98 HLTIENFLPYNLNN
+98 QLTIENFLPYNLSN

-128 VIETLPKQSK
+128 VIETIPKHSK
-138 IVLSYQQFN
+138 IVLPG
-147 ETKQVFDNIM
+147 EAFDSLKIDPYTLFLP
-157 EEQKK
+157 KI
-162 YYEKEAERRKNKT
+162 EA
-175 TSSVSETN
+175 TSTSVS
-183 REPSFTFPTF
+183 
-193 EVLSTPHSDPN
+193 DAN
-204 TQRVFEAL
+204 TQRVFETL
-212 SKINT
+212 NKIKT
-217 NLVMKYSDTN
+217 NLIMKYSNENPSNFNTCPYN
-227 NFESAKD
+227 NNGNTKND
-234 KTEKFTAKTAEEF
+234 CWQNFTPQTAEEF

-268 NAPFEFTDNK
+268 NAPFEFTNSPTDCDNDSSKCVNPGVNGRVDSKVDQQYILNK
-278 QSGECTNKGDSNDNC
+278 QG
-293 VYPQKNGL
+293 
-301 VKSNVDK
+301 
-308 KYVLDKQSIVNN
+308 IINN
-320 FRGKTDLDVSLLN
+320 FRKKIEIDVVVLKNSGVVGLAN
-333 GAGVD
+333 GYGNDGEYGTLGVEA
-338 GLGSNTTPTNNDDGK
+338 
-353 NYGQLAVVA
+353 Y
-362 SALNPQKLFGT
+362 ALEPQKLFGN
-373 DYKTI
+373 DLKTI
-378 NLADLRAI
+378 NLEDLRTI
-386 LHEFSHTKGYTHNGN
+386 LHEFSHTKGYGHNGN
-401 MTYQRVPVV
+401 MTYQRVPT
-410 GSNGQQEKKDDGAL
+410 GQNENGKP

-440 QGQPSFPSNYP
+440 SNQPAFPSNYP

-481 LPINFANLNSQT
+481 LPINYANLGSQT
-493 NYNLNATLNTQD
+493 NYNLNASLNTQD
-505 MANSVIGTIQKTLTA
+505 LANSMLGTIQKTFV
-520 TSTTTTTSYH
+520 TSSVTNHYS
-530 HSKSLQRF
+530 SSASQSF
-538 RSPLL
+538 RSPIL
-543 GINVKIGY
+543 GVNAKIGY

-566 IKYNYAKAANQKV
+566 VKYNYSKALNQKF

-600 KNSPTGIQTRR
+600 KNSPTGVQTRK

-620 GGLRGLYNSYYALN
+620 GGLRGLYNSYYVLN

-639 GNLDAATGLN
+639 GNLDVATGLN

>member
-1 MRKLFI
+1 MRKLFTSF
-7 PLLLCSALEAN
+7 LLFSALEAN

-36 TQTQEKNYTTTQT
+36 TQTQEKRHT
-49 TTKTTTN
+49 TTKNTYTT
-56 NYNYLPLNSILQRA
+56 YNYLPTDTILKRA
-70 TNLFKDAD
+70 ANLFTDAKS
-78 ISKLSFSSL
+78 ISQLNFSSL
-87 SPVRASLDLSG
+87 SPVKVLYIG
-98 HLTIENFLPYNLNN
+98 GKLTIENFLPYNLSN

-128 VIETLPKQSK
+128 VIETIPKHSK
-138 IVLSYQQFN
+138 IVLPG
-147 ETKQVFDNIM
+147 EAFDSL
-157 EEQKK
+157 
-162 YYEKEAERRKNKT
+162 KEAFDKIDPYTFFFPKFEA
-175 TSSVSETN
+175 TSTSVS
-183 REPSFTFPTF
+183 
-193 EVLSTPHSDPN
+193 DAN
-204 TQRVFEAL
+204 TQRVFETL
-212 SKINT
+212 NKIKT
-217 NLVMKYSDTN
+217 NLIMKYSNENPN
-227 NFESAKD
+227 NFNTCPYNNNGNTKND
-234 KTEKFTAKTAEEF
+234 CWQPFTPQTAEEF

-268 NAPFEFTDNK
+268 NAPFDFTNSSTDCDNDPSKCVNPGINGRVDSKVDQQYVLNK
-278 QSGECTNKGDSNDNC
+278 QG
-293 VYPQKNGL
+293 
-301 VKSNVDK
+301 
-308 KYVLDKQSIVNN
+308 IVNN
-320 FRGKTDLDVSLLN
+320 FRKKIEID
-333 GAGVD
+333 
-338 GLGSNTTPTNNDDGK
+338 
-353 NYGQLAVVA
+353 AVVLKNSGVVGLA
-362 SALNPQKLFGT
+362 NGYGNDGEYGTLGVEAYALDPKKLFGNNL
-373 DYKTI
+373 KTI
-378 NLADLRAI
+378 NLADLRTI

-401 MTYQRVPVV
+401 MTYQRVPT
-410 GSNGQQEKKDDGAL
+410 GQNENGKP

-435 SLYGG
+435 SLYGKSD
-440 QGQPSFPSNYP
+440 QPAFPSNYP

-481 LPINFANLNSQT
+481 LPINFANLGSQT
-493 NYNLNATLNTQD
+493 NYNLNASLNTQD
-505 MANSVIGTIQKTLTA
+505 LANSMLSTIQKTFV
-520 TSTTTTTSYH
+520 TSSVTNHYFS
-530 HSKSLQRF
+530 SASQSF
-538 RSPLL
+538 RSPIL
-543 GINVKIGY
+543 GVNAKIGY

-566 IKYNYAKAANQKV
+566 IKYNYAKANDQKV

-600 KNSPTGIQTRR
+600 KNSPIDIQTRR

-639 GNLDAATGLN
+639 GNLDVATGLN

-670 SVISSGSDYTNS
+670 SIVSSNGDYTNS
-682 FVFNEG
+682 LVFNEG

>member
-7 PLLLCSALEAN
+7 PLLLFSTLEAN

-36 TQTQEKNYTTTQT
+36 TQTQEKRHT
-49 TTKTTTN
+49 TTKNTYAT
-56 NYNYLPLNSILQRA
+56 YNYLPTDAVLKRA

-175 TSSVSETN
+175 TSSVSETK

-268 NAPFEFTDNK
+268 NAPFEFTNK
-278 QSGECTNKGDSNDNC
+278 DGGECDTSKENECVNPGTNGRVN
-293 VYPQKNGL
+293 
-301 VKSNVDK
+301 SNVDK

-362 SALNPQKLFGT
+362 SALNPQKLFGNNL
-373 DYKTI
+373 KTI
-378 NLADLRAI
+378 NLEDLRAI

-401 MTYQRVPVV
+401 MTYQRVPT
-410 GSNGQQEKKDDGAL
+410 GQNENGKP

-481 LPINFANLNSQT
+481 LPINFANLGSQT
-493 NYNLNATLNTQD
+493 NYNLNASLNMQD
-505 MANSVIGTIQKTLTA
+505 LANSMLSTIQKTFV
-520 TSTTTTTSYH
+520 TSSVTNHYFS
-530 HSKSLQRF
+530 SASQNF
-538 RSPLL
+538 RSPIL
-543 GINVKIGY
+543 GVNAKIGY

-566 IKYNYAKAANQKV
+566 IKYNYAKASNEKV

-600 KNSPTGIQTRR
+600 KNNPIDIQTKR

-639 GNLDAATGLN
+639 GNLDVATGLN

-670 SVISSGSDYTNS
+670 SIVSSNGDYTNS

>member
-7 PLLLCSALEAN
+7 PLLLFSALEAN

-36 TQTQEKNYTTTQT
+36 TQTQEKRHT
-49 TTKTTTN
+49 TTKNTYAT
-56 NYNYLPLNSILQRA
+56 YNYLPTDSVLKRA
-70 TNLFKDAD
+70 ANLFTDAKS
-78 ISKLSFSSL
+78 ISQLTFSSL
-87 SPVRASLDLSG
+87 SPVKVLYIG
-98 HLTIENFLPYNLNN
+98 GQLTIENFLPYNLSN

-120 QGNVIDLG
+120 QGNAIDLG
-128 VIETLPKQSK
+128 VIETIPKHSK
-138 IVLSYQQFN
+138 IVLPG
-147 ETKQVFDNIM
+147 EAFDSL
-157 EEQKK
+157 
-162 YYEKEAERRKNKT
+162 KEAFDKIGPYTFFFPKFEA
-175 TSSVSETN
+175 TSTSI
-183 REPSFTFPTF
+183 
-193 EVLSTPHSDPN
+193 SDAN
-204 TQRVFEAL
+204 TQRVFETL
-212 SKINT
+212 NKIKT
-217 NLVMKYSDTN
+217 NLIMKYSNENPN
-227 NFESAKD
+227 NFNTCPYNNNGNTKND
-234 KTEKFTAKTAEEF
+234 CWQNFTPQTAEEF

-268 NAPFEFTDNK
+268 NAPFEFTNSSTDCDNDPSKCINPGVNGRVDSKVDQQYVLNK
-278 QSGECTNKGDSNDNC
+278 QG
-293 VYPQKNGL
+293 
-301 VKSNVDK
+301 
-308 KYVLDKQSIVNN
+308 IVNN
-320 FRGKTDLDVSLLN
+320 FRKKIEID
-333 GAGVD
+333 
-338 GLGSNTTPTNNDDGK
+338 
-353 NYGQLAVVA
+353 AVVLKNSGVVGLA
-362 SALNPQKLFGT
+362 NGYGSDGEYGTLGVEAYALEPQKLFS
-373 DYKTI
+373 DNLKTI
-378 NLADLRAI
+378 NLADLRTI

-401 MTYQRVPVV
+401 MTYQRVPT
-410 GSNGQQEKKDDGAL
+410 GQNENGKP

-440 QGQPSFPSNYP
+440 SNQSAFPSNYP

-481 LPINFANLNSQT
+481 LPINYANLGSQT
-493 NYNLNATLNTQD
+493 NYNLNASLNTQD
-505 MANSVIGTIQKTLTA
+505 LANSMLGTIQKTFV
-520 TSTTTTTSYH
+520 TSSVTNHYS
-530 HSKSLQRF
+530 SSASQSF
-538 RSPLL
+538 RSPIL
-543 GINVKIGY
+543 GVNAKIGY

-566 IKYNYAKAANQKV
+566 IKYNYAKASSEKV

-600 KNSPTGIQTRR
+600 KNNPTGIQTKR
-611 NFSSSFGIF
+611 NFSSSFGMF
-620 GGLRGLYNSYYALN
+620 GGLRGLYNSYYVLN

-639 GNLDAATGLN
+639 GNLDVATGLN

-670 SVISSGSDYTNS
+670 SVVSSGSDYTNS

>member
-1 MRKLFI
+1 MKKLFI
-7 PLLLCSALEAN
+7 PLLLFSALEAN

-36 TQTQEKNYTTTQT
+36 VQTQEKRHT
-49 TTKTTTN
+49 TTKNTYAT
-56 NYNYLPLNSILQRA
+56 YNYLPTDTILKRA
-70 TNLFKDAD
+70 ANLFTNAEA
-78 ISKLSFSSL
+78 ISKLKFSSL
-87 SPVRASLDLSG
+87 SPVRVLYMYNG
-98 HLTIENFLPYNLNN
+98 QLTIENFLPYNLSN
-112 VKLSFTDA
+112 VKLSFKDA

-128 VIETLPKQSK
+128 VIETIPKHSK
-138 IVLSYQQFN
+138 IVLPG
-147 ETKQVFDNIM
+147 EAFDSL
-157 EEQKK
+157 
-162 YYEKEAERRKNKT
+162 KEAFDKIDPYTFFLPKFEA
-175 TSSVSETN
+175 TSTSI
-183 REPSFTFPTF
+183 
-193 EVLSTPHSDPN
+193 SDSN
-204 TQRVFEAL
+204 TQRVFETL
-212 SKINT
+212 NKIKT
-217 NLVMKYSDTN
+217 NLVVNYRNENK
-227 NFESAKD
+227 FEGHQNHWEA
-234 KTEKFTAKTAEEF
+234 FTPQTAEEF

-268 NAPFEFTDNK
+268 NAPFEFTNK
-278 QSGECTNKGDSNDNC
+278 GGGGECDTSKENDC
-293 VYPQKNGL
+293 VNPGTNGL
-301 VKSNVDK
+301 VNPQNQQ
-308 KYVLDKQSIVNN
+308 YVLNKQDIVNK
-320 FRGKTDLDVSLLN
+320 FRNKADLDVVVLKDS
-333 GAGVD
+333 GVV
-338 GLGSNTTPTNNDDGK
+338 GLGSDITPSNNDDGK
-353 NYGQLAVVA
+353 HYGQLGVVA
-362 SALNPQKLFGT
+362 SALDPKKLFGN
-373 DYKTI
+373 DLKTI
-378 NLADLRAI
+378 NLEDLRTI

-401 MTYQRVPVV
+401 MTYQRVPT
-410 GSNGQQEKKDDGAL
+410 GQNENGKP

-435 SLYGG
+435 SRFNGS
-440 QGQPSFPSNYP
+440 GQPAFPSNYP

-481 LPINFANLNSQT
+481 LPINYANLGSQT
-493 NYNLNATLNTQD
+493 NYNLNASLNTQD
-505 MANSVIGTIQKTLTA
+505 LANSMLGTIQKTFV
-520 TSTTTTTSYH
+520 TSSVTNHYS
-530 HSKSLQRF
+530 SSASQSF
-538 RSPLL
+538 RSPIL
-543 GINVKIGY
+543 GVNAKIGY

-566 IKYNYAKAANQKV
+566 IKYNYSKALNQKF

-600 KNSPTGIQTRR
+600 KNNPTGVQTRK

-620 GGLRGLYNSYYALN
+620 GGLRGLYNSYYVLN

-639 GNLDAATGLN
+639 GNLDVATGLN

-670 SVISSGSDYTNS
+670 SVVSSGSDYTNS

>member
-1 MRKLFI
+1 MKKLFI
-7 PLLLCSALEAN
+7 PLLLFSALEAN

-36 TQTQEKNYTTTQT
+36 TQTQEKRHT
-49 TTKTTTN
+49 TTKNTYAT
-56 NYNYLPLNSILQRA
+56 YNYLPTDTILKRA
-70 TNLFKDAD
+70 ANLFTNAEA
-78 ISKLSFSSL
+78 ISKLKFSSL
-87 SPVRASLDLSG
+87 SPVRVLYMYNG
-98 HLTIENFLPYNLNN
+98 QLTIENFLPYNLSN

-128 VIETLPKQSK
+128 VIETIPKHSK
-138 IVLSYQQFN
+138 IVLPGEAFN
-147 ETKQVFDNIM
+147 SLKIDPYTFFLPKI
-157 EEQKK
+157 
-162 YYEKEAERRKNKT
+162 EA
-175 TSSVSETN
+175 TSTSI
-183 REPSFTFPTF
+183 
-193 EVLSTPHSDPN
+193 SDAN
-204 TQRVFEAL
+204 TQRVFETL
-212 SKINT
+212 NKIKT
-217 NLVMKYSDTN
+217 NLVVNYRNENK
-227 NFESAKD
+227 FKD
-234 KTEKFTAKTAEEF
+234 HQNHWEAFTPQTAEEF

-268 NAPFEFTDNK
+268 NAPFEFTNK
-278 QSGECTNKGDSNDNC
+278 GGGGECDTSKENEC
-293 VYPQKNGL
+293 VNPGTNGL
-301 VKSNVDK
+301 VNSQNKS
-308 KYVLDKQSIVNN
+308 YVLNKQDIVNK
-320 FRGKTDLDVSLLN
+320 FRNKADLDVVVLKDS
-333 GAGVD
+333 GVV
-338 GLGSNTTPTNNDDGK
+338 GLGSDITPSNNDDGK
-353 NYGQLAVVA
+353 HYGQLGVVA
-362 SALNPQKLFGT
+362 SALDPTKLFGN
-373 DYKTI
+373 DLKTI
-378 NLADLRAI
+378 NLEDLRTI

-401 MTYQRVPVV
+401 MTYQRVPT
-410 GSNGQQEKKDDGAL
+410 GQNENGKP

-440 QGQPSFPSNYP
+440 SNQPAFPSNYP

-481 LPINFANLNSQT
+481 LPINYANLGSQT
-493 NYNLNATLNTQD
+493 NYNLNASLNTQD
-505 MANSVIGTIQKTLTA
+505 LANSMLSTIQKTFV
-520 TSTTTTTSYH
+520 TSSVTNHYS
-530 HSKSLQRF
+530 SSSSQSF
-538 RSPLL
+538 RSPIL
-543 GINVKIGY
+543 GVNAKIGY

-566 IKYNYAKAANQKV
+566 IKYNYSKALNQKF

-600 KNSPTGIQTRR
+600 KNSPIDIQTRR

-620 GGLRGLYNSYYALN
+620 GGLRGLYNSYYVLN

-639 GNLDAATGLN
+639 GNLDVATGLN

-670 SVISSGSDYTNS
+670 SVVSSGSDYTNS

>member
-7 PLLLCSALEAN
+7 PLLLFSALEAN

-36 TQTQEKNYTTTQT
+36 VQTQEKRHT
-49 TTKTTTN
+49 TTKNTYAT
-56 NYNYLPLNSILQRA
+56 YSYLPTDTILKRA
-70 TNLFKDAD
+70 ANLFTDAKS
-78 ISKLSFSSL
+78 ISQLNFSSL
-87 SPVRASLDLSG
+87 SPVKVLYIG
-98 HLTIENFLPYNLNN
+98 GQLTIENFLPYNLNN

-128 VIETLPKQSK
+128 VIETIPKHSK
-138 IVLSYQQFN
+138 IVLPG
-147 ETKQVFDNIM
+147 EAFDSL
-157 EEQKK
+157 
-162 YYEKEAERRKNKT
+162 KEAFDKIDPYTFFLPKFEA
-175 TSSVSETN
+175 TSTSI
-183 REPSFTFPTF
+183 
-193 EVLSTPHSDPN
+193 SDAN
-204 TQRVFEAL
+204 TQRVFETL
-212 SKINT
+212 NKIKT
-217 NLVMKYSDTN
+217 NLIMKYSNENPN
-227 NFESAKD
+227 NFNTCPYNNNGNTKND
-234 KTEKFTAKTAEEF
+234 CWQPFTPQTAEEF

-268 NAPFEFTDNK
+268 NAPFEFTNSPIDCDN
-278 QSGECTNKGDSNDNC
+278 DSSKC
-293 VYPQKNGL
+293 VNPGINGR
-301 VKSNVDK
+301 VDSK
-308 KYVLDKQSIVNN
+308 VDQQYVLNKQSIVNN
-320 FRGKTDLDVSLLN
+320 FRKKIEID
-333 GAGVD
+333 
-338 GLGSNTTPTNNDDGK
+338 
-353 NYGQLAVVA
+353 AVVLKNSGVVGLA
-362 SALNPQKLFGT
+362 NGYGNDGEYGTLGVEAYALEPQKLFS
-373 DYKTI
+373 DNLKTI
-378 NLADLRAI
+378 NLEDLRTI

-401 MTYQRVPVV
+401 MTYQRVPT
-410 GSNGQQEKKDDGAL
+410 GQNENGKP

-440 QGQPSFPSNYP
+440 SNQSAFPSNYP

-481 LPINFANLNSQT
+481 LPINYANLGSQT
-493 NYNLNATLNTQD
+493 NYNLNASLNTQD
-505 MANSVIGTIQKTLTA
+505 LANSMLSTIQKTFV
-520 TSTTTTTSYH
+520 TSSVTNHYFS
-530 HSKSLQRF
+530 SASQSF
-538 RSPLL
+538 RSPIL
-543 GINVKIGY
+543 GVNAKIGY

-566 IKYNYAKAANQKV
+566 IKYNYAKAISQKV

-586 GIDLLLDF
+586 GIDLLVDF

-600 KNSPTGIQTRR
+600 KNSPTGIQTKR

-620 GGLRGLYNSYYALN
+620 GGLRGLYNSYYVLN

-639 GNLDAATGLN
+639 GNLDVATGLN

-670 SVISSGSDYTNS
+670 SVVSSGSDYTNS

>member
-7 PLLLCSALEAN
+7 PLLLFSALEAN

-36 TQTQEKNYTTTQT
+36 TQTQEKRHT
-49 TTKTTTN
+49 TTKNTYAT
-56 NYNYLPLNSILQRA
+56 YNYLPTDSVLKRA
-70 TNLFKDAD
+70 ANLFTDAKS
-78 ISKLSFSSL
+78 ISQLNFSSL
-87 SPVRASLDLSG
+87 SPVKVLYISG
-98 HLTIENFLPYNLNN
+98 KLTIENFLPYNLSN

-120 QGNVIDLG
+120 QGNAIDLG
-128 VIETLPKQSK
+128 VIETIPKHSK
-138 IVLSYQQFN
+138 IVLPG
-147 ETKQVFDNIM
+147 EAFDSL
-157 EEQKK
+157 
-162 YYEKEAERRKNKT
+162 KEAFDKIGPYTFFLPKFEA
-175 TSSVSETN
+175 TSTSI
-183 REPSFTFPTF
+183 
-193 EVLSTPHSDPN
+193 SDAN
-204 TQRVFEAL
+204 TQRVFETL
-212 SKINT
+212 NNIKT
-217 NLVMKYSDTN
+217 NLIMKYSNENPSNFNTCPYN
-227 NFESAKD
+227 NNGNTKND
-234 KTEKFTAKTAEEF
+234 CWQNFTPQTAEEF

-268 NAPFEFTDNK
+268 NAPFEFTNSSTDCDNDPSKCVNPGVNGRVDTKVDQQYILNK
-278 QSGECTNKGDSNDNC
+278 QG
-293 VYPQKNGL
+293 
-301 VKSNVDK
+301 
-308 KYVLDKQSIVNN
+308 IINN
-320 FRGKTDLDVSLLN
+320 FRKKIEID
-333 GAGVD
+333 
-338 GLGSNTTPTNNDDGK
+338 
-353 NYGQLAVVA
+353 AVVLKNSGVVGLA
-362 SALNPQKLFGT
+362 NGYGNDGEYGTLGVEAYALEPQKLFGNNL
-373 DYKTI
+373 KTI
-378 NLADLRAI
+378 NLEDLRTI
-386 LHEFSHTKGYTHNGN
+386 LHEFSHTKGYGHNGN
-401 MTYQRVPVV
+401 MTYQRVPT
-410 GSNGQQEKKDDGAL
+410 GQNENGKP

-440 QGQPSFPSNYP
+440 SNQPAFPSNYP

-481 LPINFANLNSQT
+481 LPIDYANLNSQT
-493 NYNLNATLNTQD
+493 NYNLNASLNTQD
-505 MANSVIGTIQKTLTA
+505 LANSMLSTIQKTFV
-520 TSTTTTTSYH
+520 TSSVTNHYFS
-530 HSKSLQRF
+530 SASQSF
-538 RSPLL
+538 RSPIL
-543 GINVKIGY
+543 GVNAKIGY

-566 IKYNYAKAANQKV
+566 VKYNYSKALNQKF

-600 KNSPTGIQTRR
+600 KNSPIGVQTKR

-620 GGLRGLYNSYYALN
+620 GGLRGLYNSYYVLN

-639 GNLDAATGLN
+639 GNLDVATGLN

-670 SVISSGSDYTNS
+670 SVVSSGSDYTNS

-694 FFNYGWVF
+694 FFNYGWIF

>member
-7 PLLLCSALEAN
+7 PLLLFSTLEAN

-36 TQTQEKNYTTTQT
+36 TQTQEKRHT
-49 TTKTTTN
+49 TTKNTYAT
-56 NYNYLPLNSILQRA
+56 YNYLPTDAVLKRAASLFTDAKSISQLN
-70 TNLFKDAD
+70 
-78 ISKLSFSSL
+78 FSSL
-87 SPVRASLDLSG
+87 SSVKVLYIG
-98 HLTIENFLPYNLNN
+98 GKLTIENFLPYNLSN

-128 VIETLPKQSK
+128 VIETIPKHSK
-138 IVLSYQQFN
+138 IVLPG
-147 ETKQVFDNIM
+147 EAFDSL
-157 EEQKK
+157 
-162 YYEKEAERRKNKT
+162 KEAFDKIDPYTFFLPKFEA
-175 TSSVSETN
+175 TSTSVS
-183 REPSFTFPTF
+183 
-193 EVLSTPHSDPN
+193 DAN
-204 TQRVFEAL
+204 TQRVFETL
-212 SKINT
+212 NKIKT
-217 NLVMKYSDTN
+217 NLIMKYSNENPSNFNTCPYN
-227 NFESAKD
+227 NNGNTKND
-234 KTEKFTAKTAEEF
+234 CWQPFTPQTAEEF

-261 SWGDAIL
+261 SWGDAVL
-268 NAPFEFTDNK
+268 NAPFEFTNSSTDCDNDPSKCVNPGINGRVDSKVDQQYVLNK
-278 QSGECTNKGDSNDNC
+278 QG
-293 VYPQKNGL
+293 
-301 VKSNVDK
+301 
-308 KYVLDKQSIVNN
+308 IVNN
-320 FRGKTDLDVSLLN
+320 FRKKIEID
-333 GAGVD
+333 
-338 GLGSNTTPTNNDDGK
+338 
-353 NYGQLAVVA
+353 AVVLKNSGVVGLA
-362 SALNPQKLFGT
+362 NGYGNDGEYGTLGVEAYALEPTKLFGNNL
-373 DYKTI
+373 KTI
-378 NLADLRAI
+378 NLADLRTI
-386 LHEFSHTKGYTHNGN
+386 LHEFSHTKGYGHNGN
-401 MTYQRVPVV
+401 MTYQRVPT
-410 GSNGQQEKKDDGAL
+410 GQNENGKP

-440 QGQPSFPSNYP
+440 QGQSAFPSNYP

-481 LPINFANLNSQT
+481 LPINFANLGSQT
-493 NYNLNATLNTQD
+493 NYNLNASLNTQD
-505 MANSVIGTIQKTLTA
+505 LANSMLSTIQKTFV
-520 TSTTTTTSYH
+520 TSSVTNHYFS
-530 HSKSLQRF
+530 SASQSF
-538 RSPLL
+538 RSPIL
-543 GINVKIGY
+543 GVNAKIGY

-586 GIDLLLDF
+586 GIDLLVDF

-600 KNSPTGIQTRR
+600 KNSPIDIQTRR

-639 GNLDAATGLN
+639 GNLDVATGLN

-670 SVISSGSDYTNS
+670 SVVSSDGDYTNS

>member
-7 PLLLCSALEAN
+7 PLLLFSALEAN

-36 TQTQEKNYTTTQT
+36 TQTQEKRHT
-49 TTKTTTN
+49 TTKNTYAT
-56 NYNYLPLNSILQRA
+56 YDYLPTDTILKRA
-70 TNLFKDAD
+70 ANLFTDAKS
-78 ISKLSFSSL
+78 ISQLTFSSL
-87 SPVRASLDLSG
+87 SPVKVLYIG
-98 HLTIENFLPYNLNN
+98 GKLTIENFLPYNLSN

-120 QGNVIDLG
+120 QGNAIDLG
-128 VIETLPKQSK
+128 VIETIPKHSK
-138 IVLSYQQFN
+138 IVLPG
-147 ETKQVFDNIM
+147 EAFDSL
-157 EEQKK
+157 
-162 YYEKEAERRKNKT
+162 KEAFDKIDPYTFFLPKFEA
-175 TSSVSETN
+175 TSTSI
-183 REPSFTFPTF
+183 
-193 EVLSTPHSDPN
+193 SDAN
-204 TQRVFEAL
+204 TQRVFETL
-212 SKINT
+212 NKIKT
-217 NLVMKYSDTN
+217 DLVVNYRNENK
-227 NFESAKD
+227 FKD
-234 KTEKFTAKTAEEF
+234 HENHWEAFTPQTAEEF

-268 NAPFEFTDNK
+268 NAPFEFTNKGGGECDTSKENDCVNPGTNGVVNSQNKSYVLNK
-278 QSGECTNKGDSNDNC
+278 QD
-293 VYPQKNGL
+293 
-301 VKSNVDK
+301 
-308 KYVLDKQSIVNN
+308 IVNK
-320 FRGKTDLDVSLLN
+320 FRNKADLDVIVLKDS
-333 GAGVD
+333 GVV
-338 GLGSNTTPTNNDDGK
+338 GLGSDITPSNNDDGK
-353 NYGQLAVVA
+353 HYGQLGVVA
-362 SALNPQKLFGT
+362 SALEPQKLFGN
-373 DYKTI
+373 DLKTI
-378 NLADLRAI
+378 NLADLRTI

-401 MTYQRVPVV
+401 MTYQRVPVMK
-410 GSNGQQEKKDDGAL
+410 NGQVEKDNNGKP

-440 QGQPSFPSNYP
+440 QGQSAFPSNYP

-481 LPINFANLNSQT
+481 LPIDYANLSAQT
-493 NYNLNATLNTQD
+493 NYNLNASLNTQD
-505 MANSVIGTIQKTLTA
+505 LANSMLGTIQKTFV
-520 TSTTTTTSYH
+520 TSSVTNHYFS
-530 HSKSLQRF
+530 SASQSF
-538 RSPLL
+538 RSPIL
-543 GINVKIGY
+543 GVNAKIGY

-566 IKYNYAKAANQKV
+566 IKYNYSKALNQKF

-586 GIDLLLDF
+586 GIDLLVDF

-600 KNSPTGIQTRR
+600 KNSPTGVQTKR

-620 GGLRGLYNSYYALN
+620 GGLRGLYNSYYVLN

-639 GNLDAATGLN
+639 GNLDVATGLN

-670 SVISSGSDYTNS
+670 SVVSSSSDYTNS

>member
-1 MRKLFI
+1 MKKLFI
-7 PLLLCSALEAN
+7 PLLLFSALEAN

-36 TQTQEKNYTTTQT
+36 TQTQEKRHT
-49 TTKTTTN
+49 TTKNTYAT
-56 NYNYLPLNSILQRA
+56 YNYLPTDTILKRA
-70 TNLFKDAD
+70 ANLFTNAEA
-78 ISKLSFSSL
+78 ISKLKFSSL
-87 SPVRASLDLSG
+87 SPVRVLYMYNG
-98 HLTIENFLPYNLNN
+98 QLTIENFLPYNLSN

-120 QGNVIDLG
+120 QGNVVDLG
-128 VIETLPKQSK
+128 VIETIPKHSK
-138 IVLSYQQFN
+138 IVLPG
-147 ETKQVFDNIM
+147 EAFDSLKIDPYTLFLP
-157 EEQKK
+157 KI
-162 YYEKEAERRKNKT
+162 EA
-175 TSSVSETN
+175 TSTSI
-183 REPSFTFPTF
+183 
-193 EVLSTPHSDPN
+193 SDAN
-204 TQRVFEAL
+204 TQRVFETL
-212 SKINT
+212 NKIKT
-217 NLVMKYSDTN
+217 NLVVNYRNENK
-227 NFESAKD
+227 FEGHQNHWEA
-234 KTEKFTAKTAEEF
+234 FTPQTAEEF

-268 NAPFEFTDNK
+268 NAPFEFTNK
-278 QSGECTNKGDSNDNC
+278 GGGGECDTSKENDC
-293 VYPQKNGL
+293 VNPGTNGL
-301 VKSNVDK
+301 VNSQNKSYVLNKQDIVDK
-308 KYVLDKQSIVNN
+308 
-320 FRGKTDLDVSLLN
+320 FRNKADLDVVVLKDS
-333 GAGVD
+333 GVV
-338 GLGSNTTPTNNDDGK
+338 GLGSDITPSNNDDGK
-353 NYGQLAVVA
+353 HYGQLGVVA
-362 SALNPQKLFGT
+362 SALEPQKLFGN
-373 DYKTI
+373 DLKTI
-378 NLADLRAI
+378 NLADLRTI

-401 MTYQRVPVV
+401 MTYQRVPVTKDGQV
-410 GSNGQQEKKDDGAL
+410 EKDNNGKP

-440 QGQPSFPSNYP
+440 SGQSAFPSNYP

-481 LPINFANLNSQT
+481 LPINYANLGSQT
-493 NYNLNATLNTQD
+493 NYNLNASLNTQD
-505 MANSVIGTIQKTLTA
+505 LANSMLGTIQKTFV
-520 TSTTTTTSYH
+520 TSSVTNHYS
-530 HSKSLQRF
+530 SSASQSF
-538 RSPLL
+538 RSPIL
-543 GINVKIGY
+543 GVNAKIGY

-566 IKYNYAKAANQKV
+566 IKYNYSKALNQKF

-600 KNSPTGIQTRR
+600 KNSPTGIQTKR

-620 GGLRGLYNSYYALN
+620 GGLRGLYNSYYVLN

-639 GNLDAATGLN
+639 GNLDVATGLN

-670 SVISSGSDYTNS
+670 SVVSSGSDYTNS

>member
-36 TQTQEKNYTTTQT
+36 AQTQEKRHT
-49 TTKTTTN
+49 TTKNTYAT
-56 NYNYLPLNSILQRA
+56 YNYLPTDAVLKRA
-70 TNLFKDAD
+70 ANLFTDAKS
-78 ISKLSFSSL
+78 ISQLNFSSL
-87 SPVRASLDLSG
+87 SPVKVLYIG
-98 HLTIENFLPYNLNN
+98 GKLTIENFLPYNLSN

-120 QGNVIDLG
+120 QGNIIDLG
-128 VIETLPKQSK
+128 VIETIPKHSK
-138 IVLSYQQFN
+138 IVLPG
-147 ETKQVFDNIM
+147 EAFDSL
-157 EEQKK
+157 
-162 YYEKEAERRKNKT
+162 KEAFDKIDPYTFFFPKFEA
-175 TSSVSETN
+175 TSTSVS
-183 REPSFTFPTF
+183 
-193 EVLSTPHSDPN
+193 DAN
-204 TQRVFEAL
+204 TQRVFETL
-212 SKINT
+212 NKIKT
-217 NLVMKYSDTN
+217 NLIMKYSNENPSNFNTCPYN
-227 NFESAKD
+227 NNGNTKND
-234 KTEKFTAKTAEEF
+234 CWQPFTPQTAEEF

-268 NAPFEFTDNK
+268 NAPFEFTNSSTDCDNDSSKCVNPGINGRVDSKNESYVLNK
-278 QSGECTNKGDSNDNC
+278 QG
-293 VYPQKNGL
+293 
-301 VKSNVDK
+301 
-308 KYVLDKQSIVNN
+308 IVNN
-320 FRGKTDLDVSLLN
+320 FRKKIEID
-333 GAGVD
+333 
-338 GLGSNTTPTNNDDGK
+338 
-353 NYGQLAVVA
+353 AVVLKNSGVVGLA
-362 SALNPQKLFGT
+362 NGYGNDGEYGTLGVEAYALDPTKLFGNNL
-373 DYKTI
+373 KTI
-378 NLADLRAI
+378 NLADLRTI
-386 LHEFSHTKGYTHNGN
+386 LHEFSHTKGYGHNGN
-401 MTYQRVPVV
+401 MTYQRVPT
-410 GSNGQQEKKDDGAL
+410 GQNENGKP

-440 QGQPSFPSNYP
+440 QGQSAFPSNYP

-481 LPINFANLNSQT
+481 LPINFANLGSQT
-493 NYNLNATLNTQD
+493 NYNLNASLNTQD
-505 MANSVIGTIQKTLTA
+505 LANSMLSTIQKTFV
-520 TSTTTTTSYH
+520 TSSVTNHYFS
-530 HSKSLQRF
+530 SASQNF
-538 RSPLL
+538 RSPIL
-543 GINVKIGY
+543 GVNAKIGY

-600 KNSPTGIQTRR
+600 KNSPIDIQTRR

-639 GNLDAATGLN
+639 GNLDVATGLN

-670 SVISSGSDYTNS
+670 SVVSSNGNYTDS

>member
-7 PLLLCSALEAN
+7 PLLLFSALEAN

-36 TQTQEKNYTTTQT
+36 TQTQEKRHT
-49 TTKTTTN
+49 TTKNTYAT
-56 NYNYLPLNSILQRA
+56 YNYLPTDTILKRA
-70 TNLFKDAD
+70 ANLFTNAGA
-78 ISKLSFSSL
+78 ISKLKFSSL
-87 SPVRASLDLSG
+87 SPVRVLYMLNG
-98 HLTIENFLPYNLNN
+98 QLTIENFLPYNLSN

-128 VIETLPKQSK
+128 VIETIPKHSK
-138 IVLSYQQFN
+138 IVLPGEAFN
-147 ETKQVFDNIM
+147 SL
-157 EEQKK
+157 
-162 YYEKEAERRKNKT
+162 KEAFDKIDPYTLFLPKIEA
-175 TSSVSETN
+175 TSTSVS
-183 REPSFTFPTF
+183 
-193 EVLSTPHSDPN
+193 DAN
-204 TQRVFEAL
+204 TQRVFETL
-212 SKINT
+212 NKIKT
-217 NLVMKYSDTN
+217 NLIVNYRNENK
-227 NFESAKD
+227 FEGHQNHWEA
-234 KTEKFTAKTAEEF
+234 FTPQTAEEF

-268 NAPFEFTDNK
+268 NAPFEFTNSSTDCDNDPSK
-278 QSGECTNKGDSNDNC
+278 C
-293 VYPQKNGL
+293 VNPGTNGL
-301 VKSNVDK
+301 VNSQNKS
-308 KYVLDKQSIVNN
+308 YVLNKQDIVNK
-320 FRGKTDLDVSLLN
+320 FRNKADLDVVVLKDS
-333 GAGVD
+333 GVV
-338 GLGSNTTPTNNDDGK
+338 GLGSDITPSNNDDGK
-353 NYGQLAVVA
+353 HYGQLGVVA
-362 SALNPQKLFGT
+362 SALDPTKLFGN
-373 DYKTI
+373 DLKTI
-378 NLADLRAI
+378 NLQDLRTI

-401 MTYQRVPVV
+401 MTYQRVPT
-410 GSNGQQEKKDDGAL
+410 GQNENGKP

-440 QGQPSFPSNYP
+440 QGQSAFPSNYP

-481 LPINFANLNSQT
+481 LPINFANLGSQT
-493 NYNLNATLNTQD
+493 NYNLNASLNTQD
-505 MANSVIGTIQKTLTA
+505 LANSMLSTIQKTFV
-520 TSTTTTTSYH
+520 TSSVTNHYFS
-530 HSKSLQRF
+530 SASQNF
-538 RSPLL
+538 RSPIL
-543 GINVKIGY
+543 GVNAKIGY

-586 GIDLLLDF
+586 GIDLLVDF

-600 KNSPTGIQTRR
+600 KNNPIDIQTRR

-639 GNLDAATGLN
+639 GNLDVATGLN

-670 SVISSGSDYTNS
+670 SIVSSNGDYTNS